1 MFLRNVHILGLLC
14 VAALLASSTLWG
26 QGVSGSASVAGVV
39 TDETGAVIP
48 GASVALINVE
58 RGSEQQVSTNE
69 VGNYAYPDITPGIYT
84 VRVSSAGFA
93 TQEVTDLEVQV
104 GQRAAVNVELAVG
117 QVTDVVTVEAAAV
130 LLETESNAIGTVVDS
145 ERVNELPLNGRNF
158 LELAL
163 LAGGTAPSEGRASFQ
178 GQIGH
183 QGRFVVIGG
192 VKAANNSYTI
202 NGIQVRGARGGELAA
217 NVSIANVDQF
227 KVQSSF
233 FMPDQG
239 PNPAMVNITTPGGG
253 NEFHGE
259 AFEFL
264 RNTKL
269 DARNFFAPGPEELK
283 RNQYGFAV
291 GGPIVRDKMWF
302 RTGYEGMR
310 ERVAFSRG
318 VFTPTQAM
326 FGGDFS
332 EDPFVIHD
340 PLTLDRDTGTR
351 QPFENQTIPKSRF
364 NSVSENLLQYYLPG
378 SSFRARPS
386 NLFVHPRNTVDND
399 QFNVRVDTQL
409 TQKQSLFS
417 QYIWSDNS
425 AVRPGAFP
433 LSGAFYPNQFAMWMA
448 QHTYTISPKLVSTI
462 RLGVSRNQAL
472 FSNEAREVGDI
483 LTPLGITGT
492 FDTRGV
498 FAQRIQGFTGFGR
511 SNGDLGNIDNNYQFD
526 PAVSYIT
533 GNHQYRFG
541 ASIRYRRTWQQNA
554 NAGAH
559 GSLIYNRV
567 FTAQLTTNA
576 AGDLVANGRNSGNAF
591 ADYLLGTPDRG
602 STRGLP
608 MLQYRHT
615 QFSPY
620 LQDTW
625 KVRRNLTLN
634 LGVSW
639 FKDTI
644 PNPRGR
650 AADYPHGFDPATGL
664 LEFAVLGQVD
674 PRVIEPDSD
683 NIAPRVGVAW
693 QLDNKT
699 VVRAGAGA
707 YFSDMQLIE
716 LQFAAVGPPFTNSV
730 DAINTGKLLPEYIPG
745 VNIFPVIPLPPIDE
759 NFARNLPAGITPF
772 TLQEEGRTPY
782 VQQWNFSIQRTL
794 SDNDLLELSYLG
806 NSGHRQQNRYDNN
819 QCRVGSDLRCD
830 RATRPYLQYR
840 AILQSDFNANS
851 SYNALVA
858 RYHHRMS
865 HGLDLRVEYT
875 FSKALYD
882 GWELGGAT
890 NNQIAT
896 NRALDKGPTSFNV
909 KHRGVISALWE
920 LPFGR
925 GRALGSDMPRG
936 LDYAVGGWTVTT
948 IGTFSN
954 GLPIFITVP
963 NRTGSP
969 FVGHRPNRTCSGVLD
984 SANLRSNLQ
993 FIDTSCFQNTER
1005 GFFGNSDRAPI
1016 SGPGLNNFAFG
1027 IQKQFPVAE
1036 SQYVQLRVEMFNA
1049 FNHAQ
1054 FRNPNGSVANRNFG
1068 LVSSARAPRIIQM
1081 GLKFVF

>member
-1 MFLRNVHILGLLC
+1 MHSLSLK
-14 VAALLASSTLWG
+14 ALLFGIVAVLTVPSIWA
-26 QGVSGSASVAGVV
+26 QGVSGSASVAGTV
-39 TDETGAVIP
+39 TDTSGAVIP
-48 GASVALINVE
+48 GASVVLLNVE
-58 RGSEQQVSTNE
+58 RGSEQEVSTNE
-69 VGNYAYPDITPGIYT
+69 AGNYAYPDITPGTYS
-84 VRVSSAGFA
+84 VRVSSDGFQ
-93 TQEVTDLEVQV
+93 TREVTDLQVQV
-104 GQRAAVNVELAVG
+104 GQRAAVNVELEVG
-117 QVTDVVTVEAAAV
+117 QVTEVVTVEAAAV

-163 LAGGTAPSEGRASFQ
+163 LAGGTAPAEGRASFA

-183 QGRFVVIGG
+183 PGRFVVIGG

-202 NGIQVRGARGGELAA
+202 NGIQVRGARGGELAV

-239 PNPAMVNITTPGGG
+239 PNPSMVNVTTVGGT
-253 NEFHGE
+253 NAFHGE

-269 DARNFFAPGPEELK
+269 DARNFFSPGPEELK
-283 RNQYGFAV
+283 RNQFGFAI
-291 GGPIVRDKMWF
+291 GGPIVKDKMWF

-310 ERVAFSRG
+310 ERVAFTRG

-332 EDPFVIHD
+332 EDPFIIHD
-340 PLTLDRDTGTR
+340 PMTLNETAGTR
-351 QPFENQTIPKSRF
+351 QPFPNQQVPRDRF

-378 SSFRARPS
+378 ASFTQRPN
-386 NLFVHPRNTVDND
+386 NLFVNPRNVVEDD
-399 QFNVRVDTQL
+399 QLNARVDMQL
-409 TQKQSLFS
+409 TDRQSLFT
-417 QYIWSDNS
+417 QYMWSDNS
-425 AVRPGAFP
+425 AVRPGSFP
-433 LSGAFYPNQFAMWMA
+433 LSGAFYPNQFWMWMA
-448 QHTYTISPKLVSTI
+448 QHTYTISPKWVSTI

-472 FSNEAREVGDI
+472 FSNEGRDVGDI

-498 FAQRIQGFTGFGR
+498 FAQRIQGFAGFGR

-526 PAVSYIT
+526 PGFSYIT

-541 ASIRYRRTWQQNA
+541 ASVRYRRTWQQNA

-567 FTAQLTTNA
+567 YTAQLSRNA
-576 AGDLVANGRNSGNAF
+576 AGNLVPAGGSGNAF

-615 QFSPY
+615 QFMPY
-620 LQDTW
+620 VQDTW

-634 LGVSW
+634 WGISW

-674 PRVIEPDSD
+674 PRVIEPDSN
-683 NIAPRVGVAW
+683 NIAPRFGIAW
-693 QLDNKT
+693 QVDDKT
-699 VVRAGAGA
+699 VLRAGGGV

-730 DAINTGKLLPEYIPG
+730 DAINTGKLIPEFIPG

-759 NFARNLPAGITPF
+759 NFASNLPAGITPF

-782 VQQWNFSIQRTL
+782 VQQWNLSLQRTL
-794 SDNDLLELSYLG
+794 GRSSMLELSYLG

-819 QCRVGSDLRCD
+819 QCQVTADLFCD
-830 RATRPYLQYR
+830 RATRPYPRYR

-851 SYNALVA
+851 SFNALVA
-858 RYHHRMS
+858 RFHRRMS
-865 HGLDLRVEYT
+865 RGVDLRVEYT
-875 FSKALYD
+875 FGKALYD

-890 NNQIAT
+890 NNQIAN

-909 KHRGVISALWE
+909 RNRLVTSLLWE

-925 GRALGSDMPRG
+925 DRAFGSGMSRAA
-936 LDYAVGGWTVTT
+936 DYVVGGWNVST
-948 IGTFSN
+948 IATFSN

-969 FVGHRPNRTCSGVLD
+969 FVGHRPNRTCSGNLSSVD
-984 SANLRSNLQ
+984 LRSNRQ
-993 FIDTSCFQNTER
+993 FIDTSCFQDTER
-1005 GFFGNSDRAPI
+1005 GFFGNSERAPI
-1016 SGPGLNNFAFG
+1016 SGPGLNNFVVG
-1027 IQKQFPVAE
+1027 IQKDLEFAE
-1036 SQYVQLRVEMFNA
+1036 SKLLEFRLEMFNA

-1068 LVSSARAPRIIQM
+1068 LVSAARQPRVVQM
-1081 GLKFVF
+1081 ALKLQF

>member
-1 MFLRNVHILGLLC
+1 MQSLSLKAVIFGIV
-14 VAALLASSTLWG
+14 ALLTVPSIWA
-26 QGVSGSASVAGVV
+26 QGVSGSASVAGTV
-39 TDETGAVIP
+39 TDTTGAVIP
-48 GASVALINVE
+48 GASVVLLNVE
-58 RGSEQQVSTNE
+58 RGSEQEVSTNE
-69 VGNYAYPDITPGIYT
+69 AGNYAYPDITPGTYS
-84 VRVSSAGFA
+84 VRVSSDGFQ
-93 TQEVTDLEVQV
+93 TREVTDLQVQV
-104 GQRAAVNVELAVG
+104 GQRAAVNVELEVG
-117 QVTDVVTVEAAAV
+117 QVTEVVTVEAAAV

-163 LAGGTAPSEGRASFQ
+163 LAGGTAPAEGRASFA

-183 QGRFVVIGG
+183 PGRFVVIGG

-202 NGIQVRGARGGELAA
+202 NGIQVRGARGGELAV

-239 PNPAMVNITTPGGG
+239 PNPSMVNVTTVGGT
-253 NEFHGE
+253 NAFHGE

-269 DARNFFAPGPEELK
+269 DARNFFSPGPEELK
-283 RNQYGFAV
+283 RNQFGFAI
-291 GGPIVRDKMWF
+291 GGPIVKDKMWF

-310 ERVAFSRG
+310 ERVAFTRG

-332 EDPFVIHD
+332 EDPFIIHD
-340 PLTLDRDTGTR
+340 PMTLNETAGTR
-351 QPFENQTIPKSRF
+351 QPFPNQQVPRDRF

-378 SSFRARPS
+378 ASFTQRPN
-386 NLFVHPRNTVDND
+386 NLFVNPRNVIEDD
-399 QFNVRVDTQL
+399 QLNARVDMQL
-409 TQKQSLFS
+409 TDRQSLFT
-417 QYIWSDNS
+417 QYMWSDNS
-425 AVRPGAFP
+425 AVRPGSFP
-433 LSGAFYPNQFAMWMA
+433 LSGAFYPNQFWMWMA
-448 QHTYTISPKLVSTI
+448 QHTYTISPKWVSTI

-472 FSNEAREVGDI
+472 FSNEGRDVGDI

-498 FAQRIQGFTGFGR
+498 FAQRIQGFAGFGR

-526 PAVSYIT
+526 PGFSYIT

-541 ASIRYRRTWQQNA
+541 ASVRYRRTWQQNA

-567 FTAQLTTNA
+567 YTAQLSRNA
-576 AGDLVANGRNSGNAF
+576 AGNLVPAGGSGNAF

-615 QFSPY
+615 QFMPY
-620 LQDTW
+620 VQDTW

-634 LGVSW
+634 WGISW

-644 PNPRGR
+644 PNPRGS

-674 PRVIEPDSD
+674 PRVIEPDSN
-683 NIAPRVGVAW
+683 NIAPRFGIAW
-693 QLDNKT
+693 QVDDKT
-699 VVRAGAGA
+699 VLRAGGGV

-730 DAINTGKLLPEYIPG
+730 DAINTGKLIPEFIPG

-759 NFARNLPAGITPF
+759 NFASNLPAGITPF

-782 VQQWNFSIQRTL
+782 VQQWNLSLQRTL
-794 SDNDLLELSYLG
+794 GRSSMLELSYLG

-819 QCRVGSDLRCD
+819 QCQVTADLFCD
-830 RATRPYLQYR
+830 RATRPYPQYR

-851 SYNALVA
+851 SFNALVA
-858 RYHHRMS
+858 RFHHRMS
-865 HGLDLRVEYT
+865 RGVDLRVEYT
-875 FSKALYD
+875 FGKALYD

-909 KHRGVISALWE
+909 RNRLVTSLLWE

-925 GRALGSDMPRG
+925 DRAFGSGMSRAA
-936 LDYAVGGWTVTT
+936 DYVVGGWNVST
-948 IGTFSN
+948 IATFSN

-969 FVGHRPNRTCSGVLD
+969 FVGHRPNRTCSGNLSSVD
-984 SANLRSNLQ
+984 LRSNRQ
-993 FIDTSCFQNTER
+993 FIDTSCFQDTER
-1005 GFFGNSDRAPI
+1005 GFFGNSERAPI
-1016 SGPGLNNFAFG
+1016 SGPGLNNFVIG
-1027 IQKQFPVAE
+1027 IQKDFELAE
-1036 SQYVQLRVEMFNA
+1036 SKLLEFRLEMFNA

-1068 LVSSARAPRIIQM
+1068 LVSAARQPRVVQM
-1081 GLKFVF
+1081 ALKLQF

>member
-1 MFLRNVHILGLLC
+1 MHSLSLK
-14 VAALLASSTLWG
+14 ALLFGIVAVLTVPSIWA
-26 QGVSGSASVAGVV
+26 QGVSGSASVAGTV
-39 TDETGAVIP
+39 TDTSGAVIP
-48 GASVALINVE
+48 GASVVLLNVE
-58 RGSEQQVSTNE
+58 RGSEQEVSTNE
-69 VGNYAYPDITPGIYT
+69 AGNYAYPDITPGTYS
-84 VRVSSAGFA
+84 VRVSSDGFQ
-93 TQEVTDLEVQV
+93 TREVTDLQVQV
-104 GQRAAVNVELAVG
+104 GQRAAVNVELEVG
-117 QVTDVVTVEAAAV
+117 QVTEVVTVEAAAV

-163 LAGGTAPSEGRASFQ
+163 LAGGTAPAEGRASFA

-183 QGRFVVIGG
+183 PGRFVVIGG

-202 NGIQVRGARGGELAA
+202 NGIQVRGARGGELAV

-239 PNPAMVNITTPGGG
+239 PNPSMVNVTTVGGT
-253 NEFHGE
+253 NAFHGE

-269 DARNFFAPGPEELK
+269 DARNFFSPGPEELK
-283 RNQYGFAV
+283 RNQFGFAI
-291 GGPIVRDKMWF
+291 GGPIVKDKMWF

-310 ERVAFSRG
+310 ERVAFTRG

-332 EDPFVIHD
+332 EDPFIIHD
-340 PLTLDRDTGTR
+340 PMTLNETAGTR
-351 QPFENQTIPKSRF
+351 QPFPNQQVPRDRF

-378 SSFRARPS
+378 ASFTQRPN
-386 NLFVHPRNTVDND
+386 NLFVNPRNVVEDD
-399 QFNVRVDTQL
+399 QLNARVDMQL
-409 TQKQSLFS
+409 TDRQSLFT
-417 QYIWSDNS
+417 QYMWSDNS
-425 AVRPGAFP
+425 AVRPGSFP
-433 LSGAFYPNQFAMWMA
+433 LSGAFYPNQFWMWMA
-448 QHTYTISPKLVSTI
+448 QHTYTISPKWVSTI

-472 FSNEAREVGDI
+472 FSNEGRDVGDI

-498 FAQRIQGFTGFGR
+498 FAQRIQGFAGFGR

-526 PAVSYIT
+526 PGFSYIT

-541 ASIRYRRTWQQNA
+541 ASVRYRRTWQQNA

-567 FTAQLTTNA
+567 YTAQLSRNA
-576 AGDLVANGRNSGNAF
+576 AGNLVPAGGSGNAF

-615 QFSPY
+615 QFMPY
-620 LQDTW
+620 VQDTW

-634 LGVSW
+634 WGISW

-644 PNPRGR
+644 PNPRGT

-674 PRVIEPDSD
+674 PRVIEPDSN
-683 NIAPRVGVAW
+683 NIAPRFGIAW
-693 QLDNKT
+693 QVDDKT
-699 VVRAGAGA
+699 VLRAGGGV

-730 DAINTGKLLPEYIPG
+730 DAINTGKLIPEFIPG

-759 NFARNLPAGITPF
+759 NFASNLPAGITPF

-782 VQQWNFSIQRTL
+782 VQQWNLSLQRTL
-794 SDNDLLELSYLG
+794 GRSSMLELSYLG

-819 QCRVGSDLRCD
+819 QCQVTADLFCD
-830 RATRPYLQYR
+830 RATRPYPRYR

-851 SYNALVA
+851 SFNALVA
-858 RYHHRMS
+858 RFHRRMS
-865 HGLDLRVEYT
+865 RGVDLRVEYT
-875 FSKALYD
+875 FGKALYD

-890 NNQIAT
+890 NNQIAN

-909 KHRGVISALWE
+909 RNRLVTSLLWE

-925 GRALGSDMPRG
+925 DRAFGSGMSRAA
-936 LDYAVGGWTVTT
+936 DYVVGGWNVST
-948 IGTFSN
+948 IATFSN

-969 FVGHRPNRTCSGVLD
+969 FVGHRPNRTCSGNLSSVD
-984 SANLRSNLQ
+984 LRSNRQ
-993 FIDTSCFQNTER
+993 FIDTSCFQDTER
-1005 GFFGNSDRAPI
+1005 GFFGNSERAPI
-1016 SGPGLNNFAFG
+1016 SGPGLNNFVVG
-1027 IQKQFPVAE
+1027 IQKDFKFAE
-1036 SQYVQLRVEMFNA
+1036 SKLLEFRLEMFNA

-1068 LVSSARAPRIIQM
+1068 LVSAARQPRVVQM
-1081 GLKFVF
+1081 ALKLQF

>member
-1 MFLRNVHILGLLC
+1 MTSRSYSTALAIA
-14 VAALLASSTLWG
+14 AALLVATSALG
-26 QGVSGSASVAGVV
+26 QGVSGSASVSGTV
-39 TDETGAVIP
+39 TDATGGVIP
-48 GASVALINVE
+48 GADVILISPD
-58 RGSEQQVSTNE
+58 RGSEQQVSSNE
-69 VGNYAYPDITPGIYT
+69 SGNYTYPDVTPGVYS
-84 VRVSSAGFA
+84 VRVSADGFA
-93 TQEVTDLEVQV
+93 TKEVTDLQVQV
-104 GQRAAVNVELAVG
+104 GQRAVVNLALDIG
-117 QVTDVVTVEAAAV
+117 QITEVVTVEAAAV

-158 LELAL
+158 LQLAL
-163 LAGGTAPSEGRASFQ
+163 LSGGTAPAEGRASFA

-183 QGRFVVIGG
+183 PGRFVVVGG

-202 NGIQVRGARGGELAA
+202 NGIQVRGARGGELAV
-217 NVSIANVDQF
+217 NVSVANVDQF

-239 PNPAMVNITTPGGG
+239 PNPSMVNLTTRGGT

-259 AFEFL
+259 LFEFV
-264 RNTKL
+264 RNTSL
-269 DARNFFAPGPEELK
+269 DARSFFAPGPEELK
-283 RNQYGFAV
+283 RNQFGFAV
-291 GGPIVRDKMWF
+291 GGPVVRNKVWF
-302 RTGYEGMR
+302 RGGYEGMR

-340 PLTLDRDTGTR
+340 PYTLDREAGSRD
-351 QPFENQTIPKSRF
+351 PFPNQTVPMSRF

-378 SSFRARPS
+378 SSFHERPN
-386 NLFVHPRNTVDND
+386 NLFVHPRNTVDDN
-399 QFNVRVDTQL
+399 QFNIRIDTQL
-409 TQKQSLFS
+409 TPKQSLFS
-417 QYIWSDNS
+417 QYIRSDNA

-433 LSGAFYPNQFAMWMA
+433 LSGAFYPNEFAMWMI
-448 QHTYTISPKLVSTI
+448 QHTYTISPKWISTL
-462 RLGVSRNQAL
+462 RLGISRNQAL

-498 FAQRIQGFTGFGR
+498 FSQGIQGFTGFGR
-511 SNGDLGNIDNNYQFD
+511 SNGDLGNIDNNYQLD
-526 PAVSYIT
+526 PGMTYVS
-533 GNHQYRFG
+533 GNHQFRFG

-559 GSLIYNRV
+559 GGLRYNRV
-567 FTAQLTTNA
+567 YSAQLATNA
-576 AGDLVANGRNSGNAF
+576 AGNLTPDGRSGNAF

-608 MLQYRHT
+608 MLPYRHT
-615 QFSPY
+615 QFMPY
-620 LQDTW
+620 VQDTW

-634 LGVSW
+634 WGLSW

-644 PNPRGR
+644 PNPQGR
-650 AADYPHGFDPATGL
+650 AADFPHGFDPATGL

-683 NIAPRVGVAW
+683 NFAPRLGLAW
-693 QLDNKT
+693 QLDDKT
-699 VVRAGAGA
+699 VIRAGAGA

-716 LQFAAVGPPFTNSV
+716 LQFSAVGPPFTNSV
-730 DAINTGKLLPEYIPG
+730 DAINTGKLIPEFIPG
-745 VNIFPVIPLPPIDE
+745 VNIFPVVPLPPIDE
-759 NFARNLPAGITPF
+759 NFAQNLPSGITPF

-782 VQQWNFSIQRTL
+782 VQQWNLSVQRTL
-794 SDNDLLELSYLG
+794 GDNDLLELSYLG

-819 QCRVGSDLRCD
+819 QCRVGPDLRCD
-830 RATRPYLQYR
+830 RATRPYLRYN

-851 SYNALVA
+851 SYNALIA

-865 HGLDLRVEYT
+865 GGLDFRVEYT
-875 FSKALYD
+875 FGKALYD

-909 KHRGVISALWE
+909 KHRGVVSAIWE
-920 LPFGR
+920 LPLGR
-925 GRALGSDMPRG
+925 GRRFGSGMGKAAD
-936 LDYAVGGWTVTT
+936 AVVGGWNVTT
-948 IGTFSN
+948 IATFSN
-954 GLPIFITVP
+954 GLPILITVP

-969 FVGHRPNRTCSGVLD
+969 FVGHRPNRTCSG
-984 SANLRSNLQ
+984 NLSSVDLRRDRL
-993 FIDTSCFQNTER
+993 FIDRSCFQNTER

-1016 SGPGLNNFAFG
+1016 SGPGLNQFDIG
-1027 IQKQFPVAE
+1027 IQKQVALGE
-1036 SQYVQLRVEMFNA
+1036 ARFVQFRVEMFNA

-1054 FRNPNGSVANRNFG
+1054 FLNPNGNVANRNFG
-1068 LVSSARAPRIIQM
+1068 LVGGTRRPRLVQL
-1081 GLKFVF
+1081 GVKLVF

>member
-1 MFLRNVHILGLLC
+1 MHLKNLAGVIFAIL
-14 VAALLASSTLWG
+14 AAVTVPSIWA
-26 QGVSGSASVAGVV
+26 QGVSGSASVAGTV
-39 TDETGAVIP
+39 TDTTGAVIP
-48 GASVALINVE
+48 GASVVLLNVE
-58 RGSEQQVSTNE
+58 RGSEQEVSTNE
-69 VGNYAYPDITPGIYT
+69 AGNYAYPDITPGTYT
-84 VRVSSAGFA
+84 VRVSSEGFQ
-93 TQEVTDLEVQV
+93 TREVTDLQVQV
-104 GQRAAVNVELAVG
+104 GQRAAVNVELEVG
-117 QVTDVVTVEAAAV
+117 QVTEVVTVEAAAV

-163 LAGGTAPSEGRASFQ
+163 LAGGTAPAEGRASFA

-183 QGRFVVIGG
+183 PGRFVVVGG

-202 NGIQVRGARGGELAA
+202 NGIQVRGARGGELAV

-239 PNPAMVNITTPGGG
+239 PNPSMVNVTTVGGT
-253 NEFHGE
+253 NAFHGE

-269 DARNFFAPGPEELK
+269 DARNFFSPGPEELK
-283 RNQYGFAV
+283 RNQFGFAI
-291 GGPIVRDKMWF
+291 GGPIVKDKMWF

-310 ERVAFSRG
+310 ERVAFTRG

-332 EDPFVIHD
+332 EDPFIIHD
-340 PLTLDRDTGTR
+340 PMTLNEDAGTR
-351 QPFENQTIPKSRF
+351 QPFPNQQVPRDRF
-364 NSVSENLLQYYLPG
+364 NTVSENLLQYYRPG
-378 SSFRARPS
+378 SSFTQRPN
-386 NLFVHPRNTVDND
+386 NLFVNPRNVVEDD
-399 QFNVRVDTQL
+399 QLNARVDMQL
-409 TQKQSLFS
+409 TDKQSLFT
-417 QYIWSDNS
+417 QYMWSDNS
-425 AVRPGAFP
+425 AVRPGSFP
-433 LSGAFYPNQFAMWMA
+433 LSGAFYPNQFWMWMA
-448 QHTYTISPKLVSTI
+448 QHTYTISPKWVSTI

-498 FAQRIQGFTGFGR
+498 FAQRIQGFAGFGR

-526 PAVSYIT
+526 PGFSYIT

-541 ASIRYRRTWQQNA
+541 ASVRYRRTWQQNA

-567 FTAQLTTNA
+567 YTAQLTRNA
-576 AGDLVANGRNSGNAF
+576 AGNLVPAGGSGNAF

-615 QFSPY
+615 QFMPY
-620 LQDTW
+620 VQDTW

-634 LGVSW
+634 WGISW

-644 PNPRGR
+644 PNPRGS

-683 NIAPRVGVAW
+683 NIAPRVGIAW

-699 VVRAGAGA
+699 VLRAGAGV

-716 LQFAAVGPPFTNSV
+716 LQFSAVGPPFTNSV
-730 DAINTGKLLPEYIPG
+730 DAINTGKLIPEFIPG

-759 NFARNLPAGITPF
+759 NFASNLPSGITPF

-782 VQQWNFSIQRTL
+782 VQQWNLSLQRTL
-794 SDNDLLELSYLG
+794 GRSSMLELSYLG

-819 QCRVGSDLRCD
+819 QCQVTADLFCD
-830 RATRPYLQYR
+830 RATRPYPRYR

-858 RYHHRMS
+858 RFHHRMS
-865 HGLDLRVEYT
+865 RGVDLRVEYT
-875 FSKALYD
+875 FGKALYD

-890 NNQIAT
+890 NNQIAN

-909 KHRGVISALWE
+909 KNRIVTSLLWE
-920 LPFGR
+920 LPVGRDRAFGS
-925 GRALGSDMPRG
+925 GMSRAA
-936 LDYAVGGWTVTT
+936 DYVVGGWNVST
-948 IGTFSN
+948 IATFSN

-969 FVGHRPNRTCSGVLD
+969 FVGHRPNRTCSGNLSSVD
-984 SANLRSNLQ
+984 LRSNRQ
-993 FIDTSCFQNTER
+993 FIDTSCFQDTER
-1005 GFFGNSDRAPI
+1005 GFFGNSERAPI
-1016 SGPGLNNFAFG
+1016 SGPGLNNFVIG
-1027 IQKQFPVAE
+1027 IQKDFVFAE
-1036 SQYVQLRVEMFNA
+1036 SKLLEFRLEMFNA

-1068 LVSSARAPRIIQM
+1068 LVSAARQPRVVQM
-1081 GLKFVF
+1081 ALKLQF

>member
-1 MFLRNVHILGLLC
+1 MLTVPSIW
-14 VAALLASSTLWG
+14 A
-26 QGVSGSASVAGVV
+26 QGVSGSASVAGTV
-39 TDETGAVIP
+39 TDTTGAVIP
-48 GASVALINVE
+48 GASVVLLNVE
-58 RGSEQQVSTNE
+58 RGSEQEVSTNE
-69 VGNYAYPDITPGIYT
+69 AGNYAYPDITPGTYS
-84 VRVSSAGFA
+84 VRVSSDGFQ
-93 TQEVTDLEVQV
+93 TREVTDLQVQV
-104 GQRAAVNVELAVG
+104 GQRAAVNVELEVG
-117 QVTDVVTVEAAAV
+117 QVTEVVTVEAAAV

-163 LAGGTAPSEGRASFQ
+163 LAGGTAPAEGRASFA

-183 QGRFVVIGG
+183 PGRFVVIGG

-202 NGIQVRGARGGELAA
+202 NGIQVRGARGGELAV

-239 PNPAMVNITTPGGG
+239 PNPSMVNVTTVGGT
-253 NEFHGE
+253 NAFHGE

-269 DARNFFAPGPEELK
+269 DARNFFSPGPEELK
-283 RNQYGFAV
+283 RNQFGFAI
-291 GGPIVRDKMWF
+291 GGPIVKDKMWF

-310 ERVAFSRG
+310 ERVAFTRG

-332 EDPFVIHD
+332 EDPFIIHD
-340 PLTLDRDTGTR
+340 PMTLNETAGTR
-351 QPFENQTIPKSRF
+351 QPFPNQQVPRDRF

-378 SSFRARPS
+378 ASFTQRPN
-386 NLFVHPRNTVDND
+386 NLFVNPRNVIEDD
-399 QFNVRVDTQL
+399 QLNARVDMQL
-409 TQKQSLFS
+409 TDRQSLFT
-417 QYIWSDNS
+417 QYMWSDNS
-425 AVRPGAFP
+425 AVRPGSFP
-433 LSGAFYPNQFAMWMA
+433 LSGAFYPNQFWMWMA
-448 QHTYTISPKLVSTI
+448 QHTYTISPKWVSTI

-472 FSNEAREVGDI
+472 FSNEGRDVGDI

-498 FAQRIQGFTGFGR
+498 FAQRIQGFAGFGR

-526 PAVSYIT
+526 PGFSYIT

-541 ASIRYRRTWQQNA
+541 ASVRYRRTWQQNA

-567 FTAQLTTNA
+567 YTAQLSRNA
-576 AGDLVANGRNSGNAF
+576 AGNLVPAGGSGNAF

-615 QFSPY
+615 QFMPY
-620 LQDTW
+620 VQDTW

-634 LGVSW
+634 WGISW

-644 PNPRGR
+644 PNPRGS

-674 PRVIEPDSD
+674 PRVIEPDSN
-683 NIAPRVGVAW
+683 NIAPRFGIAW
-693 QLDNKT
+693 QVDDKT
-699 VVRAGAGA
+699 VLRAGGGV

-730 DAINTGKLLPEYIPG
+730 DAINTGKLIPEFIPG

-759 NFARNLPAGITPF
+759 NFASNLPAGITPF

-782 VQQWNFSIQRTL
+782 VQQWNLSLQRTL
-794 SDNDLLELSYLG
+794 GRSSMLELSYLG

-819 QCRVGSDLRCD
+819 QCQVTADLFCD
-830 RATRPYLQYR
+830 RATRPYPQYR

-851 SYNALVA
+851 SFNALVA
-858 RYHHRMS
+858 RFHHRMS
-865 HGLDLRVEYT
+865 RGVDLRVEYT
-875 FSKALYD
+875 FGKALYD

-909 KHRGVISALWE
+909 RNRLVTSLLWE

-925 GRALGSDMPRG
+925 DRAFGSGMSRAA
-936 LDYAVGGWTVTT
+936 DYVVSGWNVST
-948 IGTFSN
+948 IATFSN

-969 FVGHRPNRTCSGVLD
+969 FVGHRPNRTCSGNLSSVD
-984 SANLRSNLQ
+984 LRSNRQ
-993 FIDTSCFQNTER
+993 FIDTSCFQDTER
-1005 GFFGNSDRAPI
+1005 GFFGNSERAPI
-1016 SGPGLNNFAFG
+1016 SGPGLNNFVIG
-1027 IQKQFPVAE
+1027 IQKDFELAE
-1036 SQYVQLRVEMFNA
+1036 SKLLEFRLEMFNA

-1068 LVSSARAPRIIQM
+1068 LVSAARQPRVVQM
-1081 GLKFVF
+1081 ALKLQF

>member
-1 MFLRNVHILGLLC
+1 MQSLSLKAVIFGIV
-14 VAALLASSTLWG
+14 ALLTVPSIWA
-26 QGVSGSASVAGVV
+26 QGVSGSASVAGTV
-39 TDETGAVIP
+39 TDTTGAVIP
-48 GASVALINVE
+48 GASVVLLNVE
-58 RGSEQQVSTNE
+58 RGSEHEVSTNE
-69 VGNYAYPDITPGIYT
+69 AGNYAYPDITPGTYS
-84 VRVSSAGFA
+84 VRVSSDGFQ
-93 TQEVTDLEVQV
+93 TREVTDLQVQV
-104 GQRAAVNVELAVG
+104 GQRAAVNVELEVG
-117 QVTDVVTVEAAAV
+117 QVTEVVTVEAAAV

-163 LAGGTAPSEGRASFQ
+163 LAGGTAPAEGRASFA

-183 QGRFVVIGG
+183 PGRFVVIGG

-202 NGIQVRGARGGELAA
+202 NGIQVRGARGGELAV

-239 PNPAMVNITTPGGG
+239 PNPSMVNVTTVGGT
-253 NEFHGE
+253 NAFHGE

-269 DARNFFAPGPEELK
+269 DARNFFSPGPEELK
-283 RNQYGFAV
+283 RNQFGFAI
-291 GGPIVRDKMWF
+291 GGPIVKDKMWF

-310 ERVAFSRG
+310 ERVAFTRG

-332 EDPFVIHD
+332 EDPFIIHD
-340 PLTLDRDTGTR
+340 PMTLNETAGTR
-351 QPFENQTIPKSRF
+351 QPFPNQQVPRDRF

-378 SSFRARPS
+378 ASFTQRPN
-386 NLFVHPRNTVDND
+386 NLFVNPRNVIEDD
-399 QFNVRVDTQL
+399 QLNARVDMQL
-409 TQKQSLFS
+409 TDRQSLFT
-417 QYIWSDNS
+417 QYMWSDNS
-425 AVRPGAFP
+425 AVRPGSFP
-433 LSGAFYPNQFAMWMA
+433 LSGAFYPNQFWMWMA
-448 QHTYTISPKLVSTI
+448 QHTYTISPKWVSTI

-472 FSNEAREVGDI
+472 FSNEGRDVGDI

-498 FAQRIQGFTGFGR
+498 FAQRIQGFAGFGR

-526 PAVSYIT
+526 PGFSYIT

-541 ASIRYRRTWQQNA
+541 ASVRYRRTWQQNA

-567 FTAQLTTNA
+567 YTAQLSRNA
-576 AGDLVANGRNSGNAF
+576 AGNLVPAGGSGNAF

-615 QFSPY
+615 QFMPY
-620 LQDTW
+620 VQDTW

-634 LGVSW
+634 WGISW

-644 PNPRGR
+644 PNPRGS

-674 PRVIEPDSD
+674 PRVIEPDSN
-683 NIAPRVGVAW
+683 NIAPRFGIAW
-693 QLDNKT
+693 QVDDKT
-699 VVRAGAGA
+699 VLRAGGGV

-730 DAINTGKLLPEYIPG
+730 DAINTGKLIPEFIPG

-759 NFARNLPAGITPF
+759 NFASNLPAGITPF

-782 VQQWNFSIQRTL
+782 VQQWNLSLQRTL
-794 SDNDLLELSYLG
+794 GRSSMLELSYLG

-819 QCRVGSDLRCD
+819 QCQVTADLFCD
-830 RATRPYLQYR
+830 RATRPYPQYR

-851 SYNALVA
+851 SFNALVA
-858 RYHHRMS
+858 RFHHRMS
-865 HGLDLRVEYT
+865 RGVDLRVEYT
-875 FSKALYD
+875 FGKALYD

-909 KHRGVISALWE
+909 RNRLVTSLLWE

-925 GRALGSDMPRG
+925 DRAFGSGMSRAA
-936 LDYAVGGWTVTT
+936 DYVVGGWNVST
-948 IGTFSN
+948 IATFSN

-969 FVGHRPNRTCSGVLD
+969 FVGHRPNRTCSGNLSSVD
-984 SANLRSNLQ
+984 LRSNRQ
-993 FIDTSCFQNTER
+993 FIDTSCFQDTER
-1005 GFFGNSDRAPI
+1005 GFFGNSERAPI
-1016 SGPGLNNFAFG
+1016 SGPGLNNFVIG
-1027 IQKQFPVAE
+1027 IQKDFELAE
-1036 SQYVQLRVEMFNA
+1036 SKLLEFRLEMFNA

-1068 LVSSARAPRIIQM
+1068 LVSAARQPRVVQM
-1081 GLKFVF
+1081 ALKLQF

>member
-1 MFLRNVHILGLLC
+1 MHSLSLK
-14 VAALLASSTLWG
+14 ALLLGIVAVLTVPSIWA
-26 QGVSGSASVAGVV
+26 QGVSGSASVAGTV
-39 TDETGAVIP
+39 TDTTGAVIP
-48 GASVALINVE
+48 GASVVLLNVE
-58 RGSEQQVSTNE
+58 RGSEQEVSTNE
-69 VGNYAYPDITPGIYT
+69 AGNYAYPDITPGTYS
-84 VRVSSAGFA
+84 VRVSSDGFQ
-93 TQEVTDLEVQV
+93 TREVTDLQVQV
-104 GQRAAVNVELAVG
+104 GQRAAVNVELEVG
-117 QVTDVVTVEAAAV
+117 QVTEVVTVEAAAV

-163 LAGGTAPSEGRASFQ
+163 LAGGTAPAEGRASFA

-183 QGRFVVIGG
+183 PGRFVVIGG

-202 NGIQVRGARGGELAA
+202 NGIQVRGARGGELAV

-239 PNPAMVNITTPGGG
+239 PNPSMVNVTTVGGT
-253 NEFHGE
+253 NAFHGE

-269 DARNFFAPGPEELK
+269 DARNFFSPGPEELK
-283 RNQYGFAV
+283 RNQFGFAI
-291 GGPIVRDKMWF
+291 GGPIVKDKMWF

-310 ERVAFSRG
+310 ERVAFTRG

-332 EDPFVIHD
+332 EDPFIIHD
-340 PLTLDRDTGTR
+340 PMTLNETAGTR
-351 QPFENQTIPKSRF
+351 QPFPNQKVPRDRF

-378 SSFRARPS
+378 ASFTQRPN
-386 NLFVHPRNTVDND
+386 NLFVNPRNVVEDD
-399 QFNVRVDTQL
+399 QLNARVDMQL
-409 TQKQSLFS
+409 TDRQSLFT
-417 QYIWSDNS
+417 QYMWSDNS
-425 AVRPGAFP
+425 AVRPGSFP
-433 LSGAFYPNQFAMWMA
+433 LSGAFYPNQFWMWMA
-448 QHTYTISPKLVSTI
+448 QHTYTISPKWVSTI

-472 FSNEAREVGDI
+472 FSNEGRDVGDI

-498 FAQRIQGFTGFGR
+498 FAQRIQGFAGFGR

-526 PAVSYIT
+526 PGFSYIT

-541 ASIRYRRTWQQNA
+541 ASVRYRRTWQQNA

-567 FTAQLTTNA
+567 YTAQLSRNA
-576 AGDLVANGRNSGNAF
+576 AGNLVPAGGSGNAF

-615 QFSPY
+615 QFMPY
-620 LQDTW
+620 VQDTW

-634 LGVSW
+634 WGISW

-644 PNPRGR
+644 PNPRGS

-674 PRVIEPDSD
+674 PRVIEPDSN
-683 NIAPRVGVAW
+683 NIAPRFGIAW
-693 QLDNKT
+693 QVDDKT
-699 VVRAGAGA
+699 VLRAGGGV

-730 DAINTGKLLPEYIPG
+730 DAINTGKLIPEFIPG

-759 NFARNLPAGITPF
+759 NFASNLPAGITPF

-782 VQQWNFSIQRTL
+782 VQQWNLSLQRTL
-794 SDNDLLELSYLG
+794 GRSSMLELSYLG

-819 QCRVGSDLRCD
+819 QCQVTADLFCD
-830 RATRPYLQYR
+830 RATRPYPRYR

-851 SYNALVA
+851 SFNALVA
-858 RYHHRMS
+858 RFHHRMS
-865 HGLDLRVEYT
+865 RGVDLRVEYT
-875 FSKALYD
+875 FGKALYD

-890 NNQIAT
+890 NNQIAN

-909 KHRGVISALWE
+909 RNRLVTSLLWE

-925 GRALGSDMPRG
+925 DRAFGSGMSRAA
-936 LDYAVGGWTVTT
+936 DYVVGGWNVST
-948 IGTFSN
+948 IATFSN

-969 FVGHRPNRTCSGVLD
+969 FVGHRPNRTCSGNLSSVD
-984 SANLRSNLQ
+984 LRSNRQ
-993 FIDTSCFQNTER
+993 FIDTSCFQDTER
-1005 GFFGNSDRAPI
+1005 GFFGNSERAPI
-1016 SGPGLNNFAFG
+1016 SGPGLNNFVIG
-1027 IQKQFPVAE
+1027 IQKDFELAE
-1036 SQYVQLRVEMFNA
+1036 SKLLEFRLEMFNA

-1068 LVSSARAPRIIQM
+1068 LVSAARQPRVVQM
-1081 GLKFVF
+1081 ALKLQF

>member
-1 MFLRNVHILGLLC
+1 MHSLSLK
-14 VAALLASSTLWG
+14 ALLFGIVAVLTVPSIWA
-26 QGVSGSASVAGVV
+26 QGVSGSASVAGTV
-39 TDETGAVIP
+39 TDTTGAVIP
-48 GASVALINVE
+48 GASVVLLNVE
-58 RGSEQQVSTNE
+58 RGSEQEVSTNE
-69 VGNYAYPDITPGIYT
+69 AGNYAYPDITPGTYS
-84 VRVSSAGFA
+84 VRVSSDGFQ
-93 TQEVTDLEVQV
+93 TREVTDLQVQV
-104 GQRAAVNVELAVG
+104 GQRAAVNVELEVG
-117 QVTDVVTVEAAAV
+117 QVTEVVTVEAAAV

-163 LAGGTAPSEGRASFQ
+163 LAGGTAPAEGRASFA

-183 QGRFVVIGG
+183 PGRFVVIGG

-202 NGIQVRGARGGELAA
+202 NGIQVRGARGGELAV

-239 PNPAMVNITTPGGG
+239 PNPSMVNVTTVGGT
-253 NEFHGE
+253 NAFHGE

-269 DARNFFAPGPEELK
+269 DARNFFSPGPEELK
-283 RNQYGFAV
+283 RNQFGFAI
-291 GGPIVRDKMWF
+291 GGPIVKDKMWF

-310 ERVAFSRG
+310 ERVAFTRG

-332 EDPFVIHD
+332 EDPFIIHD
-340 PLTLDRDTGTR
+340 PMTLNETAGTR
-351 QPFENQTIPKSRF
+351 QPFPNQQVPRDRF

-378 SSFRARPS
+378 ASFTQRPN
-386 NLFVHPRNTVDND
+386 NLFVNPRNVVEDD
-399 QFNVRVDTQL
+399 QLNARVDMQL
-409 TQKQSLFS
+409 TDRQSLFT
-417 QYIWSDNS
+417 QYMWSDNS
-425 AVRPGAFP
+425 AVRPGSFP
-433 LSGAFYPNQFAMWMA
+433 LSGAFYPNQFWMWMA
-448 QHTYTISPKLVSTI
+448 QHTYTISPKWVSTI

-472 FSNEAREVGDI
+472 FSNEGRDVGDI

-498 FAQRIQGFTGFGR
+498 FAQRIQGFAGFGR

-526 PAVSYIT
+526 PGFSYIT

-541 ASIRYRRTWQQNA
+541 ASVRYRRTWQQNA

-567 FTAQLTTNA
+567 YTAQLSRNA
-576 AGDLVANGRNSGNAF
+576 AGNLVPAGGSGNAF

-615 QFSPY
+615 QFMPY
-620 LQDTW
+620 VQDTW

-634 LGVSW
+634 WGISW

-644 PNPRGR
+644 PNPRGT

-674 PRVIEPDSD
+674 PRVIEPDSN
-683 NIAPRVGVAW
+683 NIAPRFGIAW
-693 QLDNKT
+693 QVDDKT
-699 VVRAGAGA
+699 VLRAGGGV

-730 DAINTGKLLPEYIPG
+730 DAINTGKLIPEFIPG

-759 NFARNLPAGITPF
+759 NFASNLPAGITPF

-782 VQQWNFSIQRTL
+782 VQQWNLSLQRTL
-794 SDNDLLELSYLG
+794 GRSSMLELSYLG

-819 QCRVGSDLRCD
+819 QCQVTADLFCD
-830 RATRPYLQYR
+830 RATRPYPRYR

-851 SYNALVA
+851 SFNALVA
-858 RYHHRMS
+858 RFHRRMS
-865 HGLDLRVEYT
+865 RGVDLRVEYT
-875 FSKALYD
+875 FGKALYD

-890 NNQIAT
+890 NNQIAN

-909 KHRGVISALWE
+909 RNRLVTSLLWE

-925 GRALGSDMPRG
+925 DRAFGSGMSRAA
-936 LDYAVGGWTVTT
+936 DYVVGGWNVST
-948 IGTFSN
+948 IATFSN

-969 FVGHRPNRTCSGVLD
+969 FVGHRPNRTCSGNLSSVD
-984 SANLRSNLQ
+984 LRSNRQ
-993 FIDTSCFQNTER
+993 FIDTSCFQDTER
-1005 GFFGNSDRAPI
+1005 GFFGNSERAPI
-1016 SGPGLNNFAFG
+1016 SGPGLNNFVVG
-1027 IQKQFPVAE
+1027 IQKDFEFAE
-1036 SQYVQLRVEMFNA
+1036 SKLLEFRLEMFNA

-1068 LVSSARAPRIIQM
+1068 LVSAARQPRVVQM
-1081 GLKFVF
+1081 ALKLQF

>member
-1 MFLRNVHILGLLC
+1 MNFKNLAGVIFAILIA
-14 VAALLASSTLWG
+14 VTVPSIWA
-26 QGVSGSASVAGVV
+26 QGVSGSASVAGTV
-39 TDETGAVIP
+39 TDTTGAVIP
-48 GASVALINVE
+48 GASVVLLNVE
-58 RGSEQQVSTNE
+58 RGSEQEVSTNE
-69 VGNYAYPDITPGIYT
+69 AGNYAYPDITPGTYT
-84 VRVSSAGFA
+84 VRVSSEGFQ
-93 TQEVTDLEVQV
+93 TREVTDLQVQV
-104 GQRAAVNVELAVG
+104 GQRAAVNVELEVG
-117 QVTDVVTVEAAAV
+117 QVTEVVTVEAAAV

-163 LAGGTAPSEGRASFQ
+163 LAGGTAPAEGRASFA

-183 QGRFVVIGG
+183 PGRFVVVGG

-202 NGIQVRGARGGELAA
+202 NGIQVRGARGGELAV

-239 PNPAMVNITTPGGG
+239 PNPSMVNVTTVGGT
-253 NEFHGE
+253 NAFHGE

-269 DARNFFAPGPEELK
+269 DARNFFSPGPEELK
-283 RNQYGFAV
+283 RNQFGFAI
-291 GGPIVRDKMWF
+291 GGPIVKDKMWF

-310 ERVAFSRG
+310 ERVAFTRG

-332 EDPFVIHD
+332 EDPFTIHD
-340 PLTLDRDTGTR
+340 PMTLNETAGTR
-351 QPFENQTIPKSRF
+351 QPFPNQQVPRDRF
-364 NSVSENLLQYYLPG
+364 NTVSENLLQYYLPG
-378 SSFRARPS
+378 SSFTQRPN
-386 NLFVHPRNTVDND
+386 NLFVNPRNVIEDD
-399 QFNVRVDTQL
+399 QLNARVDMQL
-409 TQKQSLFS
+409 TDKQSLFT
-417 QYIWSDNS
+417 QYMWSDNS
-425 AVRPGAFP
+425 AVRPGSFP
-433 LSGAFYPNQFAMWMA
+433 LSGAFYPNQFWMWMA
-448 QHTYTISPKLVSTI
+448 QHTYTISPKWVSTI

-472 FSNEAREVGDI
+472 FSNEARDVGDI

-498 FAQRIQGFTGFGR
+498 FAQRIQGFAGFGR

-526 PAVSYIT
+526 PGFSYIT

-541 ASIRYRRTWQQNA
+541 ASVRYRRTWQQNA

-567 FTAQLTTNA
+567 YTAQLTRNA
-576 AGDLVANGRNSGNAF
+576 AGNLVPAGGSGNAF

-615 QFSPY
+615 QFMPY
-620 LQDTW
+620 VQDTW

-634 LGVSW
+634 WGISW

-644 PNPRGR
+644 PNPRGS

-683 NIAPRVGVAW
+683 NIAPRVGIAW

-699 VVRAGAGA
+699 VLRAGAGV

-716 LQFAAVGPPFTNSV
+716 LQFSAVGPPFTNSV
-730 DAINTGKLLPEYIPG
+730 DAINTGKLVPEFIPG

-759 NFARNLPAGITPF
+759 NFASNLPSGITPF

-782 VQQWNFSIQRTL
+782 VQQWNLSLQRTL
-794 SDNDLLELSYLG
+794 GRSSMLELSYLG

-819 QCRVGSDLRCD
+819 QCQVTADLFCD
-830 RATRPYLQYR
+830 RATRPYPRYR

-858 RYHHRMS
+858 RFHHRMS
-865 HGLDLRVEYT
+865 RGVDLRVEYT
-875 FSKALYD
+875 FGKALYD

-890 NNQIAT
+890 NNQIAN

-909 KHRGVISALWE
+909 RNRIVTSLLWE
-920 LPFGR
+920 LPVGRDRAFGS
-925 GRALGSDMPRG
+925 GMSRAA
-936 LDYAVGGWTVTT
+936 DYVVGGWNVST
-948 IGTFSN
+948 IATFSN

-969 FVGHRPNRTCSGVLD
+969 FVGHRPNRTCSGNLSSVD
-984 SANLRSNLQ
+984 LRSNRQ
-993 FIDTSCFQNTER
+993 FIDTSCFQDTER
-1005 GFFGNSDRAPI
+1005 GFFGNSERAPI
-1016 SGPGLNNFAFG
+1016 SGPGLNNFVIG
-1027 IQKQFPVAE
+1027 IQKDFMFTE
-1036 SQYVQLRVEMFNA
+1036 SKLLEFRLEMFNA

-1068 LVSSARAPRIIQM
+1068 LVSAARQPRVVQM
-1081 GLKFVF
+1081 ALKLQF

>member
-1 MFLRNVHILGLLC
+1 MHFKNLAGLIFAIL
-14 VAALLASSTLWG
+14 AAVTVPSIWA
-26 QGVSGSASVAGVV
+26 QGVSGSASVAGTV
-39 TDETGAVIP
+39 TDTTGAVIP
-48 GASVALINVE
+48 GASVVLLNVE
-58 RGSEQQVSTNE
+58 RGSEQEVSTNE
-69 VGNYAYPDITPGIYT
+69 AGNYAYPDITPGTYT
-84 VRVSSAGFA
+84 VRVSSEGFQ
-93 TQEVTDLEVQV
+93 TREVTDLQVQV
-104 GQRAAVNVELAVG
+104 GQRAAVNVELEVG
-117 QVTDVVTVEAAAV
+117 QVTEVVTVEAAAV

-163 LAGGTAPSEGRASFQ
+163 LAGGTAPAEGRASFA

-183 QGRFVVIGG
+183 PGRFVVVGG

-202 NGIQVRGARGGELAA
+202 NGIQVRGARGGELAV

-239 PNPAMVNITTPGGG
+239 PNPSMVNVTTVGGT
-253 NEFHGE
+253 NAFHGE

-269 DARNFFAPGPEELK
+269 DARNFFSPGPEELK
-283 RNQYGFAV
+283 RNQFGFAI
-291 GGPIVRDKMWF
+291 GGPIVKDKMWF

-310 ERVAFSRG
+310 ERVAFTRG

-332 EDPFVIHD
+332 EDPFIIHD
-340 PLTLDRDTGTR
+340 PMTLNEDAGTR
-351 QPFENQTIPKSRF
+351 QPFPNQQVPRDRF
-364 NSVSENLLQYYLPG
+364 NTVSENLLQYYVPG
-378 SSFRARPS
+378 SSFTQRPN
-386 NLFVHPRNTVDND
+386 NLFVNPRNVIEDD
-399 QFNVRVDTQL
+399 QLNARVDMQL
-409 TQKQSLFS
+409 TDKQSLFT
-417 QYIWSDNS
+417 QYMWSDNS
-425 AVRPGAFP
+425 AVRPGSFP
-433 LSGAFYPNQFAMWMA
+433 LSGAFYPNQFWMWMA
-448 QHTYTISPKLVSTI
+448 QHTYTISPKWVSTI

-498 FAQRIQGFTGFGR
+498 FAQRIQGFAGFGR

-526 PAVSYIT
+526 PGFSYIT

-541 ASIRYRRTWQQNA
+541 ASVRYRRTWQQNA

-567 FTAQLTTNA
+567 YTAQLTRNA
-576 AGDLVANGRNSGNAF
+576 AGNLVPAGGSGNAF

-615 QFSPY
+615 QFMPY
-620 LQDTW
+620 VQDTW

-634 LGVSW
+634 WGISW

-644 PNPRGR
+644 PNPRGS

-683 NIAPRVGVAW
+683 NIAPRVGIAW

-699 VVRAGAGA
+699 VLRAGAGV

-716 LQFAAVGPPFTNSV
+716 LQFSAVGPPFTNSV
-730 DAINTGKLLPEYIPG
+730 DAINTGKLIPEFIPG

-759 NFARNLPAGITPF
+759 NFASNLPSGITPF

-782 VQQWNFSIQRTL
+782 VQQWNLSLQRTL
-794 SDNDLLELSYLG
+794 GRSSMLELSYLG

-819 QCRVGSDLRCD
+819 QCQVTADLFCD
-830 RATRPYLQYR
+830 RATRPYPRYR

-858 RYHHRMS
+858 RFHHRMS
-865 HGLDLRVEYT
+865 RGVDLRVEYT
-875 FSKALYD
+875 FGKALYD

-890 NNQIAT
+890 NNQIAN

-909 KHRGVISALWE
+909 KNRIVTSLLWE
-920 LPFGR
+920 LPVGRDRAFGS
-925 GRALGSDMPRG
+925 GMSRAA
-936 LDYAVGGWTVTT
+936 DYVVGGWNVST
-948 IGTFSN
+948 IATFSN

-969 FVGHRPNRTCSGVLD
+969 FVGHRPNRTCSGNLSSVD
-984 SANLRSNLQ
+984 LRSNRQ
-993 FIDTSCFQNTER
+993 FIDTSCFQDTER
-1005 GFFGNSDRAPI
+1005 GFFGNSERAPI
-1016 SGPGLNNFAFG
+1016 SGPGLNNFVIG
-1027 IQKQFPVAE
+1027 IQKDFMFTE
-1036 SQYVQLRVEMFNA
+1036 GKLLEFRLEMFNA

-1068 LVSSARAPRIIQM
+1068 LVSAARQPRVVQM
-1081 GLKFVF
+1081 ALKLQF

>member
-1 MFLRNVHILGLLC
+1 VHSLSLK
-14 VAALLASSTLWG
+14 ALLFGIVAVLTVPSIWA
-26 QGVSGSASVAGVV
+26 QGVSGSASVAGTV
-39 TDETGAVIP
+39 TDTSGAVIP
-48 GASVALINVE
+48 GASVVLLNVE
-58 RGSEQQVSTNE
+58 RGSEQEVSTNE
-69 VGNYAYPDITPGIYT
+69 AGNYAYPDITPGTYS
-84 VRVSSAGFA
+84 VRVSSDGFQ
-93 TQEVTDLEVQV
+93 TREVTDLQVQV
-104 GQRAAVNVELAVG
+104 GQRAAVNVELEVG
-117 QVTDVVTVEAAAV
+117 QVTEVVTVEAAAV

-163 LAGGTAPSEGRASFQ
+163 LAGGTAPAEGRASFA

-183 QGRFVVIGG
+183 PGRFVVIGG

-202 NGIQVRGARGGELAA
+202 NGIQVRGARGGELAV

-239 PNPAMVNITTPGGG
+239 PNPSMVNVTTVGGT
-253 NEFHGE
+253 NAFHGE

-269 DARNFFAPGPEELK
+269 DARNFFSPGPEELK
-283 RNQYGFAV
+283 RNQFGFAI
-291 GGPIVRDKMWF
+291 GGPIVKDKMWF

-310 ERVAFSRG
+310 ERVAFTRG

-332 EDPFVIHD
+332 EDPFIIHD
-340 PLTLDRDTGTR
+340 PMTLNETAGTR
-351 QPFENQTIPKSRF
+351 QPFPNQQVPRDRF

-378 SSFRARPS
+378 ASFTQRPN
-386 NLFVHPRNTVDND
+386 NLFVNPRNVVEDD
-399 QFNVRVDTQL
+399 QLNARVDMQL
-409 TQKQSLFS
+409 TDRQSLFT
-417 QYIWSDNS
+417 QYMWSDNS
-425 AVRPGAFP
+425 AVRPGSFP
-433 LSGAFYPNQFAMWMA
+433 LSGAFYPNQFWMWMA
-448 QHTYTISPKLVSTI
+448 QHTYTISPKWVSTI

-472 FSNEAREVGDI
+472 FSNEGRDVGDI

-498 FAQRIQGFTGFGR
+498 FAQRIQGFAGFGR

-526 PAVSYIT
+526 PGFSYIT

-541 ASIRYRRTWQQNA
+541 ASVRYRRTWQQNA

-567 FTAQLTTNA
+567 YTAQLSRNA
-576 AGDLVANGRNSGNAF
+576 AGNLVPAGGSGNAF

-615 QFSPY
+615 QFMPY
-620 LQDTW
+620 VQDTW

-634 LGVSW
+634 WGISW

-644 PNPRGR
+644 PNPRGT

-674 PRVIEPDSD
+674 PRVIEPDSN
-683 NIAPRVGVAW
+683 NIAPRFGIAW
-693 QLDNKT
+693 QVDDKT
-699 VVRAGAGA
+699 VLRAGGGV

-730 DAINTGKLLPEYIPG
+730 DAINTGKLIPEFIPG

-759 NFARNLPAGITPF
+759 NFASNLPAGITPF

-782 VQQWNFSIQRTL
+782 VQQWNLSLQRTL
-794 SDNDLLELSYLG
+794 GRSSMLELSYLG

-819 QCRVGSDLRCD
+819 QCQVTADLFCD
-830 RATRPYLQYR
+830 RATRPYPRYR

-851 SYNALVA
+851 SFNALVA
-858 RYHHRMS
+858 RFHRRMS
-865 HGLDLRVEYT
+865 RGVDLRVEYT
-875 FSKALYD
+875 FGKALYD

-890 NNQIAT
+890 NNQIAN

-909 KHRGVISALWE
+909 RNRLVTSLLWE

-925 GRALGSDMPRG
+925 DRAFGSGMSRAA
-936 LDYAVGGWTVTT
+936 DYVVGGWNVST
-948 IGTFSN
+948 IATFSN

-969 FVGHRPNRTCSGVLD
+969 FVGHRPNRTCSGNLSSVD
-984 SANLRSNLQ
+984 LRSNRQ
-993 FIDTSCFQNTER
+993 FIDTSCFQDTER
-1005 GFFGNSDRAPI
+1005 GFFGNSERAPI
-1016 SGPGLNNFAFG
+1016 SGPGLNNFVVG
-1027 IQKQFPVAE
+1027 IQKDFKFAE
-1036 SQYVQLRVEMFNA
+1036 SKLLEFRLEMFNA

-1068 LVSSARAPRIIQM
+1068 LVSAARQPRVVQM
-1081 GLKFVF
+1081 ALKLQF

>member
-1 MFLRNVHILGLLC
+1 MHFKNLAGVVFAIL
-14 VAALLASSTLWG
+14 ALVTAPSIWA
-26 QGVSGSASVAGVV
+26 QGVSGNASVAGTV
-39 TDETGAVIP
+39 TDTTGAVIP
-48 GASVALINVE
+48 GASVVLLNVE
-58 RGSEQQVSTNE
+58 RGSEQEVSTNE
-69 VGNYAYPDITPGIYT
+69 AGNYAYPDITPGTYT
-84 VRVSSAGFA
+84 VRVSSEGFQ
-93 TQEVTDLEVQV
+93 TREVTDLQVQV
-104 GQRAAVNVELAVG
+104 GQRAAVNVELEVG
-117 QVTDVVTVEAAAV
+117 QVTEVVTVEAAAV

-163 LAGGTAPSEGRASFQ
+163 LAGGTAPAEGRASFA

-183 QGRFVVIGG
+183 PGRFVVVGG

-202 NGIQVRGARGGELAA
+202 NGIQVRGARGGELAV

-239 PNPAMVNITTPGGG
+239 PNPSMVNVTTVGGT
-253 NEFHGE
+253 NAFHGE

-269 DARNFFAPGPEELK
+269 DARNFFSPGPEELK
-283 RNQYGFAV
+283 RNQFGFAI
-291 GGPIVRDKMWF
+291 GGPIVKDKMWF

-310 ERVAFSRG
+310 ERVAFTRG

-332 EDPFVIHD
+332 EDPFTIHD
-340 PLTLDRDTGTR
+340 PMTLNEAAGTR
-351 QPFENQTIPKSRF
+351 QPFPNQQVPRDRF
-364 NSVSENLLQYYLPG
+364 NTVSENLLQYYLPG
-378 SSFRARPS
+378 ASFTQRPN
-386 NLFVHPRNTVDND
+386 NLFVNPRNVIEDD
-399 QFNVRVDTQL
+399 QLNARVDMQL
-409 TQKQSLFS
+409 TDRQSLFT
-417 QYIWSDNS
+417 QYMWSDNS
-425 AVRPGAFP
+425 AVRPGSFP
-433 LSGAFYPNQFAMWMA
+433 LSGAFYPNQFWMWMA
-448 QHTYTISPKLVSTI
+448 QHTYTISPKWVSTI

-472 FSNEAREVGDI
+472 FSNEARDVGDI

-498 FAQRIQGFTGFGR
+498 FAQRIQGFAGFGR

-526 PAVSYIT
+526 PGFSYIT

-541 ASIRYRRTWQQNA
+541 ASVRYRRTWQQNA

-567 FTAQLTTNA
+567 YTAQLNRNA
-576 AGDLVANGRNSGNAF
+576 AGNLVPDSGSGNAF

-615 QFSPY
+615 QFMPY
-620 LQDTW
+620 VQDTW

-634 LGVSW
+634 WGISW

-644 PNPRGR
+644 PNPQGS

-683 NIAPRVGVAW
+683 NIAPRVGIAW

-699 VVRAGAGA
+699 VLRAGAGV

-716 LQFAAVGPPFTNSV
+716 LQFSAVGPPFTNSV
-730 DAINTGKLLPEYIPG
+730 DAINTGKLIPEFIPG

-759 NFARNLPAGITPF
+759 NFASNLPSGITPF

-782 VQQWNFSIQRTL
+782 VQQWNLSLQRTL
-794 SDNDLLELSYLG
+794 GRSSMLELSYLG

-819 QCRVGSDLRCD
+819 QCQVTADLFCD
-830 RATRPYLQYR
+830 RATRPYPRYR

-858 RYHHRMS
+858 RFHRRMS
-865 HGLDLRVEYT
+865 RGVDLRVEYT
-875 FSKALYD
+875 FGKALYD

-890 NNQIAT
+890 NNQIAS

-909 KHRGVISALWE
+909 RNRLVTSLLWE
-920 LPFGR
+920 LPVGRDRAFGS
-925 GRALGSDMPRG
+925 GMSRAA
-936 LDYAVGGWTVTT
+936 DYVVGGWNVST
-948 IGTFSN
+948 IATFSN

-969 FVGHRPNRTCSGVLD
+969 FVGHRPNRTCSGNLSSVD
-984 SANLRSNLQ
+984 LRSNRQ
-993 FIDTSCFQNTER
+993 FIDTSCFQDTER
-1005 GFFGNSDRAPI
+1005 GFFGNSERAPI
-1016 SGPGLNNFAFG
+1016 SGPGLNNFVIG
-1027 IQKQFPVAE
+1027 IQKDFAFTE
-1036 SQYVQLRVEMFNA
+1036 SKLLEFRLEMFNA

-1068 LVSSARAPRIIQM
+1068 LVSAARQPRVVQM
-1081 GLKFVF
+1081 ALKLQF

>member
-1 MFLRNVHILGLLC
+1 MLFGI
-14 VAALLASSTLWG
+14 VAVLTVPSIWA
-26 QGVSGSASVAGVV
+26 QGVSGSASVAGTV
-39 TDETGAVIP
+39 TDTTGAVIP
-48 GASVALINVE
+48 GASVVLLNVE
-58 RGSEQQVSTNE
+58 RGSEQEVSTNE
-69 VGNYAYPDITPGIYT
+69 AGNYAYPDITPGTYS
-84 VRVSSAGFA
+84 VRVSSDGFQ
-93 TQEVTDLEVQV
+93 TREVTDLQVQV
-104 GQRAAVNVELAVG
+104 GQRAAVNVELEVG
-117 QVTDVVTVEAAAV
+117 QVTEVVTVEAAAV

-163 LAGGTAPSEGRASFQ
+163 LAGGTAPAEGRASFA

-183 QGRFVVIGG
+183 PGRFVVIGG

-202 NGIQVRGARGGELAA
+202 NGIQVRGARGGELAV

-239 PNPAMVNITTPGGG
+239 PNPSMVNVTTVGGT
-253 NEFHGE
+253 NAFHGE

-269 DARNFFAPGPEELK
+269 DARNFFSPGPEELK
-283 RNQYGFAV
+283 RNQFGFAI
-291 GGPIVRDKMWF
+291 GGPIVKDKMWF

-310 ERVAFSRG
+310 ERVAFTRG

-332 EDPFVIHD
+332 EDPFIIHD
-340 PLTLDRDTGTR
+340 PMTLNETAGTR
-351 QPFENQTIPKSRF
+351 QPFPNQQVPRDRF

-378 SSFRARPS
+378 ASFTQRPN
-386 NLFVHPRNTVDND
+386 NLFVNPRNVIEDD
-399 QFNVRVDTQL
+399 QLNARVDMQL
-409 TQKQSLFS
+409 TDRQSLFT
-417 QYIWSDNS
+417 QYMWSDNS
-425 AVRPGAFP
+425 AVRPGSFP
-433 LSGAFYPNQFAMWMA
+433 LSGAFYPNQFWMWMA
-448 QHTYTISPKLVSTI
+448 QHTYTISPKWVSTI

-472 FSNEAREVGDI
+472 FSNEGRDVGDI

-498 FAQRIQGFTGFGR
+498 FAQRIQGFAGFGR

-526 PAVSYIT
+526 PGFSYIT

-541 ASIRYRRTWQQNA
+541 ASVRYRRTWQQNA

-567 FTAQLTTNA
+567 YTAQLSRNA
-576 AGDLVANGRNSGNAF
+576 AGNLVPAGGSGNAF

-615 QFSPY
+615 QFMPY
-620 LQDTW
+620 VQDTW

-634 LGVSW
+634 WGISW

-644 PNPRGR
+644 PNPRGS

-674 PRVIEPDSD
+674 PRVIEPDSN
-683 NIAPRVGVAW
+683 NIAPRFGIAW
-693 QLDNKT
+693 QVDDKT
-699 VVRAGAGA
+699 VLRAGGGV

-730 DAINTGKLLPEYIPG
+730 DAINTGKLIPEFIPG

-759 NFARNLPAGITPF
+759 NFASNLPAGITPF

-782 VQQWNFSIQRTL
+782 VQQWNLSLQRTL
-794 SDNDLLELSYLG
+794 GRSSMLELSYLG

-819 QCRVGSDLRCD
+819 QCQVTADLFCD
-830 RATRPYLQYR
+830 RATRPYPQYR

-851 SYNALVA
+851 SFNALVA
-858 RYHHRMS
+858 RFHHRMS
-865 HGLDLRVEYT
+865 RGVDLRVEYT
-875 FSKALYD
+875 FGKALYD

-909 KHRGVISALWE
+909 RNRLVTSLLWE

-925 GRALGSDMPRG
+925 DRAFGSGMSRAA
-936 LDYAVGGWTVTT
+936 DYVVGGWNVST
-948 IGTFSN
+948 IATFSN

-969 FVGHRPNRTCSGVLD
+969 FVGHRPNRTCSGNLSSVD
-984 SANLRSNLQ
+984 LRSNRQ
-993 FIDTSCFQNTER
+993 FIDTSCFQDTER
-1005 GFFGNSDRAPI
+1005 GFFGNSERAPI
-1016 SGPGLNNFAFG
+1016 SGPGLNNFVIG
-1027 IQKQFPVAE
+1027 IQKDFELAE
-1036 SQYVQLRVEMFNA
+1036 SKLLEFRLEMFNA

-1068 LVSSARAPRIIQM
+1068 LVSAARQPRVVQM
-1081 GLKFVF
+1081 ALKLQF

>member
-1 MFLRNVHILGLLC
+1 MHFKNLAGLIFAIL
-14 VAALLASSTLWG
+14 AAVTVPSIWA
-26 QGVSGSASVAGVV
+26 QGVSGSASVAGTV
-39 TDETGAVIP
+39 TDTTGAVIP
-48 GASVALINVE
+48 GASVVLLNVE
-58 RGSEQQVSTNE
+58 RGSEQEVSTNE
-69 VGNYAYPDITPGIYT
+69 AGNYAYPDITPGTYT
-84 VRVSSAGFA
+84 VRVSSEGFQ
-93 TQEVTDLEVQV
+93 TREVTDLQVQV
-104 GQRAAVNVELAVG
+104 GQRAAVNVELEVG
-117 QVTDVVTVEAAAV
+117 QVTEVVTVEAAAV

-163 LAGGTAPSEGRASFQ
+163 LAGGTAPAEGRASFA

-183 QGRFVVIGG
+183 PGRFVVVGG

-202 NGIQVRGARGGELAA
+202 NGIQVRGARGGELAV

-239 PNPAMVNITTPGGG
+239 PNPSMVNVTTVGGT
-253 NEFHGE
+253 NAFHGE

-269 DARNFFAPGPEELK
+269 DARNFFSPGPEELK
-283 RNQYGFAV
+283 RNQFGFAI
-291 GGPIVRDKMWF
+291 GGPIVKDKMWF

-310 ERVAFSRG
+310 ERVAFTRG

-332 EDPFVIHD
+332 EDPFIIHD
-340 PLTLDRDTGTR
+340 PMTLNEDAGTR
-351 QPFENQTIPKSRF
+351 QPFPNQQVPRDRF
-364 NSVSENLLQYYLPG
+364 NTVSENLLQYYVPG
-378 SSFRARPS
+378 SSFTQRPN
-386 NLFVHPRNTVDND
+386 NLFVNPRNVIEDD
-399 QFNVRVDTQL
+399 QLNARVDMQL
-409 TQKQSLFS
+409 TDKQSLFT
-417 QYIWSDNS
+417 QYMWSDNS
-425 AVRPGAFP
+425 AVRPGSFP
-433 LSGAFYPNQFAMWMA
+433 LSGAFYPNQFWMWMA
-448 QHTYTISPKLVSTI
+448 QHTYTISPKWVSTI

-498 FAQRIQGFTGFGR
+498 FAQRIQGFAGFGR

-526 PAVSYIT
+526 PGFSYIT

-541 ASIRYRRTWQQNA
+541 ASVRYRRTWQQNA

-567 FTAQLTTNA
+567 YTAQLTRNA
-576 AGDLVANGRNSGNAF
+576 AGNLVPAGGSGNAF

-615 QFSPY
+615 QFMPY
-620 LQDTW
+620 VQDTW
-625 KVRRNLTLN
+625 KLRRNLTLN
-634 LGVSW
+634 WGISW

-644 PNPRGR
+644 PNPRGS

-683 NIAPRVGVAW
+683 NIAPRVGIAW

-699 VVRAGAGA
+699 VLRAGAGV

-716 LQFAAVGPPFTNSV
+716 LQFSAVGPPFTNSV
-730 DAINTGKLLPEYIPG
+730 DAINTGKLVPEFIPG

-759 NFARNLPAGITPF
+759 NFASNLPSGITPF

-782 VQQWNFSIQRTL
+782 VQQWNLSLQRTL
-794 SDNDLLELSYLG
+794 GRSSMLELSYLG

-819 QCRVGSDLRCD
+819 QCQVTADLFCD
-830 RATRPYLQYR
+830 RATRPYPRYR

-858 RYHHRMS
+858 RFHHRMS
-865 HGLDLRVEYT
+865 RGVDLRVEYT
-875 FSKALYD
+875 FGKALYD

-890 NNQIAT
+890 NNQIAN

-909 KHRGVISALWE
+909 KNRIVTSLLWE
-920 LPFGR
+920 LPVGRDRAFGS
-925 GRALGSDMPRG
+925 GMSRAA
-936 LDYAVGGWTVTT
+936 DYVVGGWNVST
-948 IGTFSN
+948 IATFSN

-969 FVGHRPNRTCSGVLD
+969 FVGHRPNRTCSGNLSSVD
-984 SANLRSNLQ
+984 LRSNRQ
-993 FIDTSCFQNTER
+993 FIDTSCFQDTER
-1005 GFFGNSDRAPI
+1005 GFFGNSERAPI
-1016 SGPGLNNFAFG
+1016 SGPGLNNFVIG
-1027 IQKQFPVAE
+1027 IQKDFVFAE
-1036 SQYVQLRVEMFNA
+1036 SKLLEFRLEMFNA

-1068 LVSSARAPRIIQM
+1068 LVSAARQPRVVQM
-1081 GLKFVF
+1081 ALKLQF

>member
-1 MFLRNVHILGLLC
+1 MIRNPRLAITL
-14 VAALLASSTLWG
+14 LLAPLFLATALWG
-26 QGVSGSASVAGVV
+26 QGVAGSAAVAGTV
-39 TDETGAVIP
+39 TDSSGAVIP
-48 GASVALINVE
+48 GASVVLVNVE
-58 RGSEQQVSTNE
+58 RGSEQEVSTNE
-69 VGNYAYPDITPGIYT
+69 SGNYAYPDVTPGVYT
-84 VRVSSAGFA
+84 VRVSSEGFA
-93 TQEVTDLEVQV
+93 TQEVSDLEVQV

-117 QVTDVVTVEAAAV
+117 QISDVVTVEATAV
-130 LLETESNAIGTVVDS
+130 LLETESNVIGTVVDS
-145 ERVNELPLNGRNF
+145 DRVTELPLNGRNF
-158 LELAL
+158 LQLAL
-163 LAGGTAPSEGRASFQ
+163 LAGGTAPSEGRASFA

-183 QGRFVVIGG
+183 PGRFVVIGG

-202 NGIQVRGARGGELAA
+202 NGIQVRGARGGELAV
-217 NVSIANVDQF
+217 NVSVANVDQF

-239 PNPAMVNITTPGGG
+239 PNPAMVNVSTKGGS
-253 NEFHGE
+253 NEIHGE
-259 AFEFL
+259 AFEFV
-264 RNTKL
+264 RNTVL
-269 DARNFFAPGPEELK
+269 DARSYFAREPEELK
-283 RNQYGFAV
+283 RNQFGFAV
-291 GGPIVRDKMWF
+291 GGPIKQDRIWF

-310 ERVAFSRG
+310 ERVAFTRG
-318 VFTPTQAM
+318 VFTPPQAM

-332 EDPFVIHD
+332 ADPFVIHD
-340 PLTLDRDTGTR
+340 PNTLNEAAGTR
-351 QPFENQTIPKSRF
+351 DPFPQQEVPRSRF

-378 SSFRARPS
+378 SDFHTRPN
-386 NLFVHPRNTVDND
+386 NLFVHPRNTVEDD
-399 QFNVRVDTQL
+399 QFNVRIDTQL
-409 TQKQSLFS
+409 TEKQTLFT
-417 QYIWSDNS
+417 QYIWSDSS

-433 LSGAFYPNQFAMWMA
+433 LSGAFYPNQMWMWMA
-448 QHTYTISPKLVSTI
+448 QHTYTISPKLVSTF

-526 PAVSYIT
+526 PGFSYIS

-541 ASIRYRRTWQQNA
+541 ATIRYRRTWQQNA

-567 FTAQLTTNA
+567 YTAQLTTNA
-576 AGDLVANGRNSGNAF
+576 AGNLVPDGRNSGNAF

-615 QFSPY
+615 QYSPY
-620 LQDTW
+620 IQDTW
-625 KVRRNLTLN
+625 KIRRNLTLN
-634 LGVSW
+634 WGVTW

-650 AADYPHGFDPATGL
+650 AADYPHGFDAATGL
-664 LEFAVLGQVD
+664 LKFAVLGQVD
-674 PRVIEPDSD
+674 PRVIQPDSD
-683 NIAPRVGVAW
+683 NIAPRFGLAW
-693 QLDNKT
+693 QVDDKT
-699 VVRAGAGA
+699 VVRLGGGT

-730 DAINTGKLLPEYIPG
+730 DAINTGKLMPEFIPG
-745 VNIFPVIPLPPIDE
+745 VNIFPVTPLPPIDE
-759 NFARNLPAGITPF
+759 NFASNLPAGITPF
-772 TLQEEGRTPY
+772 LLQEEGRTPY
-782 VQQWNFSIQRTL
+782 VNQWNFSVQRTL
-794 SDNDLLELSYLG
+794 GDNDLLELTYQG
-806 NSGHRQQNRYDNN
+806 NSGHRQQNRYDFN
-819 QCRVGSDLRCD
+819 QCMVGSDLRCD

-851 SYNALVA
+851 NYNALIA

-865 HGLDLRVEYT
+865 RGIDLRAEYT

-909 KHRGVISALWE
+909 KHRAVLSAFWD

-925 GRALGSDMPRG
+925 GRALGSSMSRAA
-936 LDYAVGGWTVTT
+936 DYVVGGWTLTT
-948 IGTFSN
+948 IATFSN

-969 FVGHRPNRTCSGVLD
+969 FVGHRPNRTCSGELAG
-984 SANLRSNLQ
+984 ANLRQSFQ
-993 FIDTSCFQNTER
+993 FIDTSCFQDTER
-1005 GFFGNSDRAPI
+1005 GFFGNSARAPI
-1016 SGPGLNNFAFG
+1016 SGPGLNQFDIG
-1027 IQKQFPVAE
+1027 IQKHFPVTE
-1036 SQYVQLRVEMFNA
+1036 EKYFQLRVEMFNA

-1054 FRNPNGSVANRNFG
+1054 FRNPNGNVANRNFG
-1068 LVSSARAPRIIQM
+1068 LVSGVRPPRLIQM

>member
-1 MFLRNVHILGLLC
+1 MQSLSLKAVLFGI
-14 VAALLASSTLWG
+14 VAVLTVPSIWA
-26 QGVSGSASVAGVV
+26 QGVSGSASVAGTV
-39 TDETGAVIP
+39 TDTTGAVIP
-48 GASVALINVE
+48 GASVVLLNVE
-58 RGSEQQVSTNE
+58 RGSEQEVSTNE
-69 VGNYAYPDITPGIYT
+69 AGNYAYPDITPGTYS
-84 VRVSSAGFA
+84 VRVSSDGFQ
-93 TQEVTDLEVQV
+93 TREVTDLQVQV
-104 GQRAAVNVELAVG
+104 GQRAAVNVELEVG
-117 QVTDVVTVEAAAV
+117 QVTEVVTVEAAAV

-163 LAGGTAPSEGRASFQ
+163 LAGGTAPAEGRASFA

-183 QGRFVVIGG
+183 PGRFVVIGG

-202 NGIQVRGARGGELAA
+202 NGIQVRGARGGELAV

-239 PNPAMVNITTPGGG
+239 PNPSMVNVTTVGGT
-253 NEFHGE
+253 NAFHGE

-269 DARNFFAPGPEELK
+269 DARNFFSPGPEELK
-283 RNQYGFAV
+283 RNQFGFAI
-291 GGPIVRDKMWF
+291 GGPIVKDKMWF

-310 ERVAFSRG
+310 ERVAFTRG

-332 EDPFVIHD
+332 EDPFIIHD
-340 PLTLDRDTGTR
+340 PMTLNETAGTR
-351 QPFENQTIPKSRF
+351 QPFPNQQVPRDRF

-378 SSFRARPS
+378 ASFTQRPN
-386 NLFVHPRNTVDND
+386 NLFVNPRNVIEDD
-399 QFNVRVDTQL
+399 QLNARVDMQL
-409 TQKQSLFS
+409 TDRQSLFT
-417 QYIWSDNS
+417 QYMWSDNS
-425 AVRPGAFP
+425 AVRPGSFP
-433 LSGAFYPNQFAMWMA
+433 LSGAFYPNQFWMWMA
-448 QHTYTISPKLVSTI
+448 QHTYTISPKWVSTI

-472 FSNEAREVGDI
+472 FSNEGRDVGDI

-498 FAQRIQGFTGFGR
+498 FAQRIQGFAGFGR

-526 PAVSYIT
+526 PGFSYIT

-541 ASIRYRRTWQQNA
+541 ASVRYRRTWQQNA

-567 FTAQLTTNA
+567 YTAQLSRNA
-576 AGDLVANGRNSGNAF
+576 AGNLVPAGGSGNAF

-615 QFSPY
+615 QFMPY
-620 LQDTW
+620 VQDTW

-634 LGVSW
+634 WGISW

-644 PNPRGR
+644 PNPRGS

-674 PRVIEPDSD
+674 PRVIEPDSN
-683 NIAPRVGVAW
+683 NIAPRFGIAW
-693 QLDNKT
+693 QVDDKT
-699 VVRAGAGA
+699 VLRAGGGV

-730 DAINTGKLLPEYIPG
+730 DAINTGKLIPEFIPG

-759 NFARNLPAGITPF
+759 NFASNLPAGITPF

-782 VQQWNFSIQRTL
+782 VQQWNLSLQRTL
-794 SDNDLLELSYLG
+794 GRSSMLELSYLG

-819 QCRVGSDLRCD
+819 QCQVTADLFCD
-830 RATRPYLQYR
+830 RATRPYPQYR

-851 SYNALVA
+851 SFNALVA
-858 RYHHRMS
+858 RFHHRMS
-865 HGLDLRVEYT
+865 RGVDLRVEYT
-875 FSKALYD
+875 FGKALYD

-909 KHRGVISALWE
+909 RNRLVTSLLWE

-925 GRALGSDMPRG
+925 DRAFGSGMSRAA
-936 LDYAVGGWTVTT
+936 DYVVGGWNVST
-948 IGTFSN
+948 IATFSN

-969 FVGHRPNRTCSGVLD
+969 FVGHRPNRTCSGNLSSVD
-984 SANLRSNLQ
+984 LRSNRQ
-993 FIDTSCFQNTER
+993 FIDTSCFQDTER
-1005 GFFGNSDRAPI
+1005 GFFGNSERAPI
-1016 SGPGLNNFAFG
+1016 SGPGLNNFVIG
-1027 IQKQFPVAE
+1027 IQKDFELAE
-1036 SQYVQLRVEMFNA
+1036 SKLLEFRLEMFNA

-1068 LVSSARAPRIIQM
+1068 LVSAARQPRVVQM
-1081 GLKFVF
+1081 ALKLQF

>member
-1 MFLRNVHILGLLC
+1 MNFKNLAGVIFAIL
-14 VAALLASSTLWG
+14 VAVTGPSIWA
-26 QGVSGSASVAGVV
+26 QGVSGSASVAGTV
-39 TDETGAVIP
+39 TDTTGAVIP
-48 GASVALINVE
+48 GASVVLLNVE
-58 RGSEQQVSTNE
+58 RGSEQEVSSNE
-69 VGNYAYPDITPGIYT
+69 AGNYAYPDITPGTYT
-84 VRVSSAGFA
+84 VRVSSEGFQ
-93 TQEVTDLEVQV
+93 TREVTDLQVQV
-104 GQRAAVNVELAVG
+104 GQRAAVNVELEVG
-117 QVTDVVTVEAAAV
+117 QVTEVVTVEAAAV

-163 LAGGTAPSEGRASFQ
+163 LAGGTAPAEGRASFA

-183 QGRFVVIGG
+183 PGRFVVVGG

-202 NGIQVRGARGGELAA
+202 NGIQVRGARGGELAV

-239 PNPAMVNITTPGGG
+239 PNPSMVNVTTVGGT
-253 NEFHGE
+253 NAFHGE

-269 DARNFFAPGPEELK
+269 DARNFFSPGPEELK
-283 RNQYGFAV
+283 RNQFGFAI
-291 GGPIVRDKMWF
+291 GGPIVKDKMWF

-310 ERVAFSRG
+310 ERVAFTRG

-332 EDPFVIHD
+332 EDPFTIHD
-340 PLTLDRDTGTR
+340 PMTLNETAGTR
-351 QPFENQTIPKSRF
+351 QPFPNQQVPRDRF
-364 NSVSENLLQYYLPG
+364 NTVSENLLQYYLPG
-378 SSFRARPS
+378 SSFTQRPN
-386 NLFVHPRNTVDND
+386 NLFVNPRNVIEDD
-399 QFNVRVDTQL
+399 QLNARVDMQL
-409 TQKQSLFS
+409 TDKQSLFT
-417 QYIWSDNS
+417 QYMWSDNS
-425 AVRPGAFP
+425 AVRPGSFP
-433 LSGAFYPNQFAMWMA
+433 LSGAFYPNQFWMWMA
-448 QHTYTISPKLVSTI
+448 QHTYTISPKWVSTI

-472 FSNEAREVGDI
+472 FSNEARDVGDI

-498 FAQRIQGFTGFGR
+498 FAQRIQGFAGFGR

-526 PAVSYIT
+526 PGFSYIT

-541 ASIRYRRTWQQNA
+541 ASVRYRRTWQQNA

-567 FTAQLTTNA
+567 YTAQLTRNA
-576 AGDLVANGRNSGNAF
+576 AGNLVPAGGSGNAF

-615 QFSPY
+615 QFMPY
-620 LQDTW
+620 VQDTW

-634 LGVSW
+634 WGISW

-644 PNPRGR
+644 PNPRGS

-683 NIAPRVGVAW
+683 NIAPRVGIAW

-699 VVRAGAGA
+699 VLRAGAGV

-716 LQFAAVGPPFTNSV
+716 LQFSAVGPPFTNSV
-730 DAINTGKLLPEYIPG
+730 DAINTGKLVPEFIPG

-759 NFARNLPAGITPF
+759 NFASNLPSGITPF

-782 VQQWNFSIQRTL
+782 VQQWNLSLQRTL
-794 SDNDLLELSYLG
+794 GRSSMLELSYLG

-819 QCRVGSDLRCD
+819 QCQVTADLFCD
-830 RATRPYLQYR
+830 RATRPYPRYR

-858 RYHHRMS
+858 RFHHRMS
-865 HGLDLRVEYT
+865 RGVDLRVEYT
-875 FSKALYD
+875 FGKALYD

-890 NNQIAT
+890 NNQIAN

-909 KHRGVISALWE
+909 KNRIVTSLLWE
-920 LPFGR
+920 LPV
-925 GRALGSDMPRG
+925 G
-936 LDYAVGGWTVTT
+936 LDRAFGSGMSRAADYVVGGWNVST
-948 IGTFSN
+948 IATFSN

-969 FVGHRPNRTCSGVLD
+969 FVGHRPNRTCSGDLSSVD
-984 SANLRSNLQ
+984 LRSNRQ
-993 FIDTSCFQNTER
+993 FIDTSCFQDTER
-1005 GFFGNSDRAPI
+1005 GFFGNSERAPI
-1016 SGPGLNNFAFG
+1016 SGPGLNNFVIG
-1027 IQKQFPVAE
+1027 IQKDFTFTE
-1036 SQYVQLRVEMFNA
+1036 SKLLEFRLEMFNA

-1068 LVSSARAPRIIQM
+1068 LVSAARQPRVVQM
-1081 GLKFVF
+1081 ALKLQF

>member
-1 MFLRNVHILGLLC
+1 MLTVPSIW
-14 VAALLASSTLWG
+14 A
-26 QGVSGSASVAGVV
+26 QGVSGSASVAGTV
-39 TDETGAVIP
+39 TDTTGAVIP
-48 GASVALINVE
+48 GASVVLLNVE
-58 RGSEQQVSTNE
+58 RGSEQEVSTNE
-69 VGNYAYPDITPGIYT
+69 AGNYAYPDITPGTYS
-84 VRVSSAGFA
+84 VRVSSDGFQ
-93 TQEVTDLEVQV
+93 TREVTDLQVQI
-104 GQRAAVNVELAVG
+104 GQRAAVNVELEVG
-117 QVTDVVTVEAAAV
+117 QVTEVVTVEAAAV

-163 LAGGTAPSEGRASFQ
+163 LAGGTAPAEGRASFA

-183 QGRFVVIGG
+183 PGRFVVIGG

-202 NGIQVRGARGGELAA
+202 NGIQVRGARGGELAV

-239 PNPAMVNITTPGGG
+239 PNPSMVNVTTVGGT
-253 NEFHGE
+253 NAFHGE

-269 DARNFFAPGPEELK
+269 DARNFFSPGPEELK
-283 RNQYGFAV
+283 RNQFGFAI
-291 GGPIVRDKMWF
+291 GGPIVKDKMWF

-310 ERVAFSRG
+310 ERVAFTRG

-332 EDPFVIHD
+332 EDPFIIHD
-340 PLTLDRDTGTR
+340 PMTLNETAGTR
-351 QPFENQTIPKSRF
+351 QPFPNQQVPRDRF

-378 SSFRARPS
+378 ASFTQRPN
-386 NLFVHPRNTVDND
+386 NLFVNPRNVIEDD
-399 QFNVRVDTQL
+399 QLNARVDMQL
-409 TQKQSLFS
+409 TDRQSLFT
-417 QYIWSDNS
+417 QYMWSDNS
-425 AVRPGAFP
+425 AVRPGSFP
-433 LSGAFYPNQFAMWMA
+433 LSGAFYPNQFWMWMA
-448 QHTYTISPKLVSTI
+448 QHTYTISPKWVSTI

-472 FSNEAREVGDI
+472 FSNEGRDVGDI

-498 FAQRIQGFTGFGR
+498 FAQRIQGFAGFGR

-526 PAVSYIT
+526 PGFSYIT

-541 ASIRYRRTWQQNA
+541 ASVRYRRTWQQNA

-567 FTAQLTTNA
+567 YTAQLSRNA
-576 AGDLVANGRNSGNAF
+576 AGNLVPAGGSGNAF

-615 QFSPY
+615 QFMPY
-620 LQDTW
+620 VQDTW

-634 LGVSW
+634 WGISW

-644 PNPRGR
+644 PNPRGS

-674 PRVIEPDSD
+674 PRVIEPDSN
-683 NIAPRVGVAW
+683 NIAPRFGIAW
-693 QLDNKT
+693 QVDDKT
-699 VVRAGAGA
+699 VLRAGGGV

-730 DAINTGKLLPEYIPG
+730 DAINTGKLIPEFIPG

-759 NFARNLPAGITPF
+759 NFASNLPAGITPF

-782 VQQWNFSIQRTL
+782 VQQWNLSLQRTL
-794 SDNDLLELSYLG
+794 GRSSMLELSYLG

-819 QCRVGSDLRCD
+819 QCQVTADLFCD
-830 RATRPYLQYR
+830 RATRPYPQYR

-851 SYNALVA
+851 SFNALVA
-858 RYHHRMS
+858 RFHHRMS
-865 HGLDLRVEYT
+865 RGVDLRVEYT
-875 FSKALYD
+875 FGKALYD

-909 KHRGVISALWE
+909 RNRLVTSLLWE

-925 GRALGSDMPRG
+925 DRAFGSGMSRAA
-936 LDYAVGGWTVTT
+936 DYVVGGWNVST
-948 IGTFSN
+948 IATFSN

-969 FVGHRPNRTCSGVLD
+969 FVGHRPNRTCSGNLSSVD
-984 SANLRSNLQ
+984 LRSNRQ
-993 FIDTSCFQNTER
+993 FIDTSCFQDTER
-1005 GFFGNSDRAPI
+1005 GFFGNSERAPI
-1016 SGPGLNNFAFG
+1016 SGPGLNNFVIG
-1027 IQKQFPVAE
+1027 IQKDFELAE
-1036 SQYVQLRVEMFNA
+1036 SKLLEFRLEMFNA

-1068 LVSSARAPRIIQM
+1068 LVSAARQPRVVQM
-1081 GLKFVF
+1081 ALKLQF

>member
-1 MFLRNVHILGLLC
+1 MNSHIRSFCSLILGLA
-14 VAALLASSTLWG
+14 VAVSASWA
-26 QGVSGSASVAGVV
+26 QGVSGSASVAGTV

-48 GASVALINVE
+48 GATVVLINVE
-58 RGSEQQVSTNE
+58 RGSEQEASTNE
-69 VGNYAYPDITPGIYT
+69 AGNYAYPDITPGTYT
-84 VRVSSAGFA
+84 VRVSSEGFA
-93 TQEVTDLEVQV
+93 TQEVTDLDVQV
-104 GQRAAVNVELAVG
+104 GQRAAVDVELAVG
-117 QVTDVVTVEAAAV
+117 QVSNVVTVEAAAV

-158 LELAL
+158 LQLAL
-163 LAGGTAPSEGRASFQ
+163 LSGGTVPSEGRASFA

-183 QGRFVVIGG
+183 PGRFVVVGG

-202 NGIQVRGARGGELAA
+202 NGIQVRGARGGELAV
-217 NVSIANVDQF
+217 NVSVANVDQF

-239 PNPAMVNITTPGGG
+239 PNPSMVNVTTNGGG
-253 NEFHGE
+253 NEFHGQL
-259 AFEFL
+259 FEFV
-264 RNTKL
+264 RNTEL
-269 DARNFFAPGPEELK
+269 DARNFFSPGPEELK
-283 RNQYGFAV
+283 RNQFGFAV
-291 GGPIVRDKMWF
+291 GGPIVRNKVWF
-302 RTGYEGMR
+302 YGGYEGLR
-310 ERVAFSRG
+310 ERVAFTQG

-340 PLTLDRDTGTR
+340 PYTLNEEAGTR
-351 QPFENQTIPKSRF
+351 EPFPNQAVPRSRF

-378 SSFRARPS
+378 SSFNERPN
-386 NLFVHPRNTVDND
+386 NLFVNPRNTVDDD
-399 QFNVRVDTQL
+399 QFNVRIDLDL
-409 TQKQSLFS
+409 TNKQKLFS
-417 QYIWSDNS
+417 QYINSDNS

-448 QHTYTISPKLVSTI
+448 QHTFTISPKWVSTL

-472 FSNEAREVGDI
+472 FSNEARDVGDI

-498 FAQRIQGFTGFGR
+498 FSQGIQGFRGFGR

-526 PAVSYIT
+526 PGVSYIT
-533 GNHQYRFG
+533 GNHQFRFG

-559 GSLIYNRV
+559 GNLRYNRV
-567 FTAQLTTNA
+567 YSAQLTRNA
-576 AGDLVANGRNSGNAF
+576 AGALVPSGGDSGNAF

-615 QFSPY
+615 QFMPY
-620 LQDTW
+620 VQDTW
-625 KVRRNLTLN
+625 KVRRNLTIN
-634 LGVSW
+634 WGISW

-644 PNPRGR
+644 PNPHGR
-650 AADYPHGFDPATGL
+650 AADFPHGFDPATGL
-664 LEFAVLGQVD
+664 LEFAVLGEVD

-683 NIAPRVGVAW
+683 NFAPRFGVAW
-693 QLDNKT
+693 QLDDKT
-699 VVRAGAGA
+699 VVRAGVGA

-716 LQFAAVGPPFTNSV
+716 LQFSAVGPPFTNSV
-730 DAINTGKLLPEYIPG
+730 DAINTGKLLPEFIPG

-759 NFARNLPAGITPF
+759 NFARNLPSGITPF

-782 VQQWNFSIQRTL
+782 VQQWNLSIQRTL
-794 SDNDLLELSYLG
+794 GSNDLLEVSYLG

-819 QCRVGSDLRCD
+819 QCVVGPDLFCD
-830 RATRPYLQYR
+830 RETRPYPRYR
-840 AILQSDFNANS
+840 SILQSDFNANS
-851 SYNALVA
+851 SYNALVG
-858 RYHHRMS
+858 RYHHRFS
-865 HGLDLRVEYT
+865 RGIDFRAEYT
-875 FSKALYD
+875 FGKALYD

-890 NNQIAT
+890 NNQIAN

-909 KHRGVISALWE
+909 KHRAVISALWN
-920 LPFGR
+920 LPLGR
-925 GRALGSDMPRG
+925 GKAFGSSMPKG
-936 LDYAVGGWTVTT
+936 LDYAVGGWVVTT
-948 IGTFSN
+948 IATFSN
-954 GLPIFITVP
+954 GLPVFITVP

-969 FVGHRPNRTCSGVLD
+969 FVGHRPNRTCSGVLE
-984 SANLRSNLQ
+984 SADLRRSGQ
-993 FIDTSCFQNTER
+993 FIDTSCFQDTER

-1016 SGPGLNNFAFG
+1016 SGPGRNNFDIG
-1027 IQKQFPVAE
+1027 IQKQFPITEAR
-1036 SQYVQLRVEMFNA
+1036 YVQFRVEMFNA

-1054 FRNPNGSVANRNFG
+1054 FRNPNGAVANRNFG
-1068 LVSSARAPRIIQM
+1068 LVGGARPPRLVQL
-1081 GLKFVF
+1081 GLKLVF

>member
-1 MFLRNVHILGLLC
+1 MVLKFRFAATFSAAAILF
-14 VAALLASSTLWG
+14 ASSLWG
-26 QGVSGSASVAGVV
+26 QGVSGSASVAGTV
-39 TDETGAVIP
+39 TDASGAVVP
-48 GASVALINVE
+48 GAAVVLADTE
-58 RGSEQQVSTNE
+58 RGSERQASTNE
-69 VGNYAYPDITPGIYT
+69 SGNYAYPDITPGVYSL
-84 VRVSSAGFA
+84 RVTSDGFA
-93 TQEVTDLEVQV
+93 GREVTDLAVQI
-104 GQRAAVNVELAVG
+104 GQRAVVNVELTVG
-117 QVTDVVTVEAAAV
+117 QVTEVVTVEAAAV

-158 LELAL
+158 LQLAL
-163 LAGGTAPSEGRASFQ
+163 LAGGTAPSEGRASFA

-183 QGRFVVIGG
+183 PGRFVVVGG

-202 NGIQVRGARGGELAA
+202 NGIQVRGARGGELAV
-217 NVSIANVDQF
+217 NLSVANVDQF

-239 PNPAMVNITTPGGG
+239 PNPSMVNVTTNGGT
-253 NEFHGE
+253 NQFHGQV
-259 AFEFL
+259 FEFL
-264 RNTKL
+264 RNTEL

-283 RNQYGFAV
+283 RNQYGFAI
-291 GGPIVRDKMWF
+291 GGPIKRNKIWF

-326 FGGDFS
+326 FGGDFT
-332 EDPFVIHD
+332 EDPFIIHD
-340 PLTLDRDTGTR
+340 PNTLNEAAGSRD
-351 QPFENQTIPKSRF
+351 PFPNQTVPKSRF
-364 NSVSENLLQYYLPG
+364 NSVSDNLLQYYLPG
-378 SSFRARPS
+378 SSFTKRPH
-386 NLFVHPRNTVDND
+386 NLFVNPRNTVDDD
-399 QFNVRVDTQL
+399 QFNARVDVQL
-409 TQKQSLFS
+409 TDKQTLFT
-417 QYIWSDNS
+417 QYIWSDSS

-433 LSGAFYPNQFAMWMA
+433 LSGAFFPNEFAMWMM
-448 QHTYTISPKLVSTI
+448 QHTYTISPKLISTL

-472 FSNEAREVGDI
+472 FSNEARDVGDI

-511 SNGDLGNIDNNYQFD
+511 SNGDLGNIDNNYQLD
-526 PAVSYIT
+526 PGMTYVT

-559 GSLIYNRV
+559 GSLNYNRV
-567 FTAQLTTNA
+567 YSAQLTTNA
-576 AGDLVANGRNSGNAF
+576 AGNLVPNGGTSGNAF
-591 ADYLLGTPDRG
+591 VDYLLGTPDRG
-602 STRGLP
+602 GTRGLP

-615 QFSPY
+615 QFMPY
-620 LQDTW
+620 IQDTW
-625 KVRRNLTLN
+625 KVRRNLTIN
-634 LGVSW
+634 WGMSW

-644 PNPRGR
+644 PNPHGR
-650 AADYPHGFDPATGL
+650 AADYPHGFDPDTGL
-664 LEFAVLGQVD
+664 LEFAVLGQID

-683 NIAPRVGVAW
+683 NFAPRFGLAW
-693 QLDNKT
+693 QLDDKT
-699 VVRAGAGA
+699 VIRAGAGA

-716 LQFAAVGPPFTNSV
+716 LQFSAVGPPFTNSV
-730 DAINTGKLLPEYIPG
+730 DAINTGKLIPEFIPG

-759 NFARNLPAGITPF
+759 NFASNLPAGLTPF

-782 VQQWNFSIQRTL
+782 VQQWNFSLQRTFSGNQL
-794 SDNDLLELSYLG
+794 FELSYLG
-806 NSGHRQQNRYDNN
+806 NSAHRQQNRYDNN
-819 QCRVGSDLRCD
+819 QCRVGADLACD
-830 RATRPYLQYR
+830 RETRPYLRYR
-840 AILQSDFNANS
+840 AILQSDFNGNS

-865 HGLDLRVEYT
+865 RGVDLRAEYT

-890 NNQIAT
+890 SNQIAN

-909 KHRGVISALWE
+909 KHRAVISALWE

-925 GRALGSDMPRG
+925 GRGLGSNMSKG
-936 LDYAVGGWTVTT
+936 ADYLVGGWNLTT
-948 IGTFSN
+948 IATFSN
-954 GLPIFITVP
+954 GLPILITVP

-969 FVGHRPNRTCSGVLD
+969 FVGHRPNRTCSGNLD
-984 SANLRSNLQ
+984 SADLRKNRQ
-993 FIDTSCFQNTER
+993 FIDTGCFQDTER

-1016 SGPGLNNFAFG
+1016 SGPGLNQVDIG
-1027 IQKQFPVAE
+1027 IQKEFSISESKFVQF
-1036 SQYVQLRVEMFNA
+1036 RVEMFNA

-1054 FRNPNGSVANRNFG
+1054 FRNPNGAVANRSFG
-1068 LVSSARAPRIIQM
+1068 LVGAARQPRLVQM
-1081 GLKFVF
+1081 GLKLVF

>member
-1 MFLRNVHILGLLC
+1 MRLIGTGYKIAGVL
-14 VAALLASSTLWG
+14 AALLFAAHVWG
-26 QGVSGSASVAGVV
+26 QGVSGSAAVAGTV
-39 TDETGAVIP
+39 TDSTGAVIP
-48 GASVALINVE
+48 GAQVVLVSPE
-58 RGSEQQVSTNE
+58 RGAEIEVSTNE
-69 VGNYAYPDITPGIYT
+69 SGNYIYPDITPGTYT
-84 VRVSSAGFA
+84 VRVSSEGFA
-93 TQEVTDLEVQV
+93 TQEITDLLVQV
-104 GQRAAVNVELAVG
+104 GQRAAVNVALEVG
-117 QVTDVVTVEAAAV
+117 QVTEVVTVEAAAI

-145 ERVNELPLNGRNF
+145 DRVTELPLNGRNF
-158 LELAL
+158 LQLAL
-163 LAGGTAPSEGRASFQ
+163 LSGGTAPAEGRASFA

-183 QGRFVVIGG
+183 PGRFVVVGG

-202 NGIQVRGARGGELAA
+202 NGIQVRGARGGELAV
-217 NVSIANVDQF
+217 NVSVANVDQF

-239 PNPAMVNITTPGGG
+239 PNPSMVNVTTKGGS

-259 AFEFL
+259 LFEFV

-269 DARNFFAPGPEELK
+269 DARSFFAPGPEELK
-283 RNQYGFAV
+283 RNQFGFSV
-291 GGPIVRDKMWF
+291 GGPIKRNKVWF
-302 RTGYEGMR
+302 RGGYEGMR

-318 VFTPTQAM
+318 VFTPTPAM

-340 PLTLDRDTGTR
+340 PGTLDLEAGRRD
-351 QPFENQTIPKSRF
+351 PFPNQTVPRSRY

-378 SSFRARPS
+378 SSFTARPN
-386 NLFVHPRNTVDND
+386 NLFVHPRNTVDDN

-409 TQKQSLFS
+409 SQKQSLFT

-433 LSGAFYPNQFAMWMA
+433 LSGAFYPNEFAMWML
-448 QHTYTISPKLVSTI
+448 QHTYTISPKWISTLRI
-462 RLGVSRNQAL
+462 GVSRNQAL
-472 FSNEAREVGDI
+472 FSNEARDVGDI

-498 FAQRIQGFTGFGR
+498 FAQRIQGFHGFGR
-511 SNGDLGNIDNNYQFD
+511 SNGDLGNIDNNYQLD
-526 PAVSYIT
+526 PGMTYVS
-533 GNHQYRFG
+533 GNHQFRFG

-567 FTAQLTTNA
+567 YSAQLATNA
-576 AGDLVANGRNSGNAF
+576 AGNLTPDGRSGNGF
-591 ADYLLGTPDRG
+591 VDYLIGTPDRG

-608 MLQYRHT
+608 MLPYRHT
-615 QFSPY
+615 QFMPY
-620 LQDTW
+620 IQDTW
-625 KVRRNLTLN
+625 KVRRNLTVNWGL
-634 LGVSW
+634 SW

-644 PNPRGR
+644 PNPQGW

-683 NIAPRVGVAW
+683 NFAPRFGIAW
-693 QLDNKT
+693 QLDDKT
-699 VVRAGAGA
+699 VIRAGAGA

-716 LQFAAVGPPFTNSV
+716 LQFSAVGPPYTNSV
-730 DAINTGKLLPEYIPG
+730 DAINTGKLVPEFIPG
-745 VNIFPVIPLPPIDE
+745 VNIFPVVPLPPIDE
-759 NFARNLPAGITPF
+759 DFARNLPSGITPF

-794 SDNDLLELSYLG
+794 GDNDLLELSYLG

-819 QCRVGSDLRCD
+819 QCVVGSDLRCD
-830 RATRPYLQYR
+830 RSTRPYTRYN

-851 SYNALVA
+851 NYNALIA

-865 HGLDLRVEYT
+865 GGLDFRAEYT
-875 FSKALYD
+875 FGKALYD

-909 KHRGVISALWE
+909 QHRAVFSAIWE
-920 LPFGR
+920 LPVGRNRLFGA
-925 GRALGSDMPRG
+925 GMGKAAD
-936 LDYAVGGWTVTT
+936 AVIGGWNVTT
-948 IGTFSN
+948 IATFST

-969 FVGHRPNRTCSGVLD
+969 FVGHRPNRVCSGDLSSVD
-984 SANLRSNLQ
+984 LRRDRL
-993 FIDTSCFQNTER
+993 FIDKQCFENTER
-1005 GFFGNSDRAPI
+1005 GFFGNSPRAPI
-1016 SGPGLNNFAFG
+1016 SGPGLNLFDIG
-1027 IQKQFPVAE
+1027 IQKQVALGE
-1036 SQYVQLRVEMFNA
+1036 QRFVQFRVEMFNA

-1054 FRNPNGSVANRNFG
+1054 FLNPNGNVANRNFG
-1068 LVSSARAPRIIQM
+1068 LVGGTRRPRLVQL
-1081 GLKFVF
+1081 GLKLVF

>member
-1 MFLRNVHILGLLC
+1 MVLKFRFAATFSAAAILF
-14 VAALLASSTLWG
+14 ASSLWG
-26 QGVSGSASVAGVV
+26 QGVSGSASVAGTV
-39 TDETGAVIP
+39 TDASGAVVP
-48 GASVALINVE
+48 GAAVVLADTE
-58 RGSEQQVSTNE
+58 RGSERQASTNE
-69 VGNYAYPDITPGIYT
+69 SGNYAYPDITPGVYSL
-84 VRVSSAGFA
+84 RVTSDGFA
-93 TQEVTDLEVQV
+93 GREVTDLAVQI
-104 GQRAAVNVELAVG
+104 GQRAVVNVELTVG
-117 QVTDVVTVEAAAV
+117 QVTEVVTVEAAAV

-158 LELAL
+158 LQLAL
-163 LAGGTAPSEGRASFQ
+163 LAGGTAPSEGRASFA

-183 QGRFVVIGG
+183 PGRFVVVGG

-202 NGIQVRGARGGELAA
+202 NGIQVRGARGGELAV
-217 NVSIANVDQF
+217 NLSVANVDQF

-239 PNPAMVNITTPGGG
+239 PNPSMVNVTTNGGT
-253 NEFHGE
+253 NQFHGQV
-259 AFEFL
+259 FEFL
-264 RNTKL
+264 RNTEL

-283 RNQYGFAV
+283 RNQYGFAI
-291 GGPIVRDKMWF
+291 GGPIKRNKIWF

-326 FGGDFS
+326 FGGDFT
-332 EDPFVIHD
+332 EDPFIIHD
-340 PLTLDRDTGTR
+340 PNTLNEAAGSRD
-351 QPFENQTIPKSRF
+351 PFPNQTVPKSRF
-364 NSVSENLLQYYLPG
+364 NSVSDNLLQYYLPG
-378 SSFRARPS
+378 SSFTKRPH
-386 NLFVHPRNTVDND
+386 NLFVNPRNTVDDD
-399 QFNVRVDTQL
+399 QFNARVDVQL
-409 TQKQSLFS
+409 TDKQTLFT
-417 QYIWSDNS
+417 QYIWSDSS

-433 LSGAFYPNQFAMWMA
+433 LSGAFFPNEFAMWMM
-448 QHTYTISPKLVSTI
+448 QHTYTISPKLISTL

-472 FSNEAREVGDI
+472 FSNEARDVGDI

-511 SNGDLGNIDNNYQFD
+511 SNGDLGNIDNNYQLD
-526 PAVSYIT
+526 PGMTYVT

-559 GSLIYNRV
+559 GSLNYNRV
-567 FTAQLTTNA
+567 YSAQLTTNA
-576 AGDLVANGRNSGNAF
+576 AGNLVPNGGTSGNAF
-591 ADYLLGTPDRG
+591 VDYLLGTPDRG
-602 STRGLP
+602 GTRGLP

-615 QFSPY
+615 QFMPY
-620 LQDTW
+620 IQDTW
-625 KVRRNLTLN
+625 KVRRNLTIN
-634 LGVSW
+634 WGMSW

-644 PNPRGR
+644 PNPHGR
-650 AADYPHGFDPATGL
+650 AADYPHGFDPDTGL
-664 LEFAVLGQVD
+664 LEFAVLGQID

-683 NIAPRVGVAW
+683 NFAPRFGLAW
-693 QLDNKT
+693 QLDDKT
-699 VVRAGAGA
+699 VIRAGAGA

-716 LQFAAVGPPFTNSV
+716 LQFSAVGPPFTNSV
-730 DAINTGKLLPEYIPG
+730 DAINTGKLIPEFIPG

-759 NFARNLPAGITPF
+759 NFASNLPAGLTPF

-782 VQQWNFSIQRTL
+782 VQQWNFSLQRTFSGNQL
-794 SDNDLLELSYLG
+794 FELSYLG
-806 NSGHRQQNRYDNN
+806 NSAHRQQNRYDNN
-819 QCRVGSDLRCD
+819 QCRVGADLACD
-830 RATRPYLQYR
+830 RETRPYLRYR
-840 AILQSDFNANS
+840 AILQSDFNGNS

-865 HGLDLRVEYT
+865 RGVDLRAEYT

-890 NNQIAT
+890 SNQIAN

-909 KHRGVISALWE
+909 KHRAVISALWE

-925 GRALGSDMPRG
+925 GRGRGSNMSKG
-936 LDYAVGGWTVTT
+936 ADYLVGGWNLTT
-948 IGTFSN
+948 IATFSN
-954 GLPIFITVP
+954 GLPILITVP

-969 FVGHRPNRTCSGVLD
+969 FVGHRPNRTCSGNLD
-984 SANLRSNLQ
+984 SADLRKNRQ
-993 FIDTSCFQNTER
+993 FIDTGCFQDTER

-1016 SGPGLNNFAFG
+1016 SGPGLNQFDIG
-1027 IQKQFPVAE
+1027 IQKEFSISESKFVQF
-1036 SQYVQLRVEMFNA
+1036 RVEMFNA

-1054 FRNPNGSVANRNFG
+1054 FRNPNGAVANRSFG
-1068 LVSSARAPRIIQM
+1068 LVGAARQPRLVQM
-1081 GLKFVF
+1081 GLKLVF

>member
-1 MFLRNVHILGLLC
+1 MKSQSLKGVLFGIL
-14 VAALLASSTLWG
+14 VLLAAPSIWA
-26 QGVSGSASVAGVV
+26 QGVSGSASVAGTV
-39 TDETGAVIP
+39 TDTTGAVIP
-48 GASVALINVE
+48 GATVVLLNVE
-58 RGSEQQVSTNE
+58 RGSEQEVSTNE
-69 VGNYAYPDITPGIYT
+69 AGNYAYPDITPGTYS
-84 VRVSSAGFA
+84 VRVSSEGFQ
-93 TQEVTDLEVQV
+93 TREVTDLQVQV
-104 GQRAAVNVELAVG
+104 GQRAAVNVELEVG
-117 QVTDVVTVEAAAV
+117 QVTEVVTVEAAAV

-163 LAGGTAPSEGRASFQ
+163 LAGGTAPAEGRASFA

-183 QGRFVVIGG
+183 PGRFVVVGG

-202 NGIQVRGARGGELAA
+202 NGIQVRGARGGELAV

-239 PNPAMVNITTPGGG
+239 PNPSMVNVTTVGGT
-253 NEFHGE
+253 NAFHGE

-269 DARNFFAPGPEELK
+269 DARNFFSPGPEELK
-283 RNQYGFAV
+283 RNQFGFAI
-291 GGPIVRDKMWF
+291 GGPIVKDKMWF

-310 ERVAFSRG
+310 ERVAFTRG

-332 EDPFVIHD
+332 EDPFTIHD
-340 PLTLDRDTGTR
+340 PMTLNEAAGTR
-351 QPFENQTIPKSRF
+351 QPFPNQQVPRDRF
-364 NSVSENLLQYYLPG
+364 NTVSENLLQYYVPG
-378 SSFRARPS
+378 SSFTQRPN
-386 NLFVHPRNTVDND
+386 NLFVNPRNVIEDD
-399 QFNVRVDTQL
+399 QLNARVDMQL
-409 TQKQSLFS
+409 TDKQSLFT
-417 QYIWSDNS
+417 QYMWSDNS
-425 AVRPGAFP
+425 AVRPGSFP
-433 LSGAFYPNQFAMWMA
+433 LSGAFYPNQFWMWMA
-448 QHTYTISPKLVSTI
+448 QHTYTISPKWVSTI

-498 FAQRIQGFTGFGR
+498 FAQRIQGFATFGR

-526 PAVSYIT
+526 PGFSYIT

-541 ASIRYRRTWQQNA
+541 ASVRYRRTWQQNA

-567 FTAQLTTNA
+567 YTAQLTRNA
-576 AGDLVANGRNSGNAF
+576 AGNLVPAGGSGNAF

-615 QFSPY
+615 QFMPY
-620 LQDTW
+620 VQDTW

-634 LGVSW
+634 WGISW

-644 PNPRGR
+644 PNPRGS

-683 NIAPRVGVAW
+683 NIAPRFGIAW
-693 QLDNKT
+693 QVDDKT
-699 VVRAGAGA
+699 VLRAGGGV

-716 LQFAAVGPPFTNSV
+716 LQFSAVGPPFTNSV
-730 DAINTGKLLPEYIPG
+730 DAINTGKLIPEFIPG

-759 NFARNLPAGITPF
+759 NFASNLPSGITPF

-782 VQQWNFSIQRTL
+782 VQQWNLSLQRTL
-794 SDNDLLELSYLG
+794 GRSSMLELSYLG

-819 QCRVGSDLRCD
+819 QCQVTADLFCD
-830 RATRPYLQYR
+830 RATRPYPRYR

-858 RYHHRMS
+858 RFHHRMS
-865 HGLDLRVEYT
+865 RGVDLRVEYT
-875 FSKALYD
+875 FGKALYD

-890 NNQIAT
+890 NNQIAN

-909 KHRGVISALWE
+909 KNRVVTSLLWE
-920 LPFGR
+920 LPVGRDRAFGS
-925 GRALGSDMPRG
+925 GMSRAA
-936 LDYAVGGWTVTT
+936 DYVVGGWNVST
-948 IGTFSN
+948 IATFSN

-969 FVGHRPNRTCSGVLD
+969 FVGHRPNRTCSGNLSSVD
-984 SANLRSNLQ
+984 LRSNRQ
-993 FIDTSCFQNTER
+993 FIDTSCFEDTER
-1005 GFFGNSDRAPI
+1005 GFFGNSERAPI
-1016 SGPGLNNFAFG
+1016 SGPGLNNFVIG
-1027 IQKQFPVAE
+1027 IQKDFAFAE
-1036 SQYVQLRVEMFNA
+1036 SKLLEFRLEMFNA

-1068 LVSSARAPRIIQM
+1068 LVSAARQPRVVQM
-1081 GLKFVF
+1081 ALKLQF

>member
-1 MFLRNVHILGLLC
+1 MQSLSLK
-14 VAALLASSTLWG
+14 AALFGIVAVLTVPSIWA
-26 QGVSGSASVAGVV
+26 QGVSGSASVAGTV
-39 TDETGAVIP
+39 TDTTGAVIP
-48 GASVALINVE
+48 GASVVLLNVE
-58 RGSEQQVSTNE
+58 RGSEQEVSTNE
-69 VGNYAYPDITPGIYT
+69 AGNYAYPDITPGTYS
-84 VRVSSAGFA
+84 VRVSSDGFQ
-93 TQEVTDLEVQV
+93 TREVTDLQVQV
-104 GQRAAVNVELAVG
+104 GQRAAVNVELEVG
-117 QVTDVVTVEAAAV
+117 QVTEVVTVEAAAV

-163 LAGGTAPSEGRASFQ
+163 LAGGTAPAEGRASFA

-183 QGRFVVIGG
+183 PGRFVVIGG

-202 NGIQVRGARGGELAA
+202 NGIQVRGARGGELAV

-239 PNPAMVNITTPGGG
+239 PNPSMVNVTTVGGT
-253 NEFHGE
+253 NAFHGE

-269 DARNFFAPGPEELK
+269 DARNFFSPGPEELK
-283 RNQYGFAV
+283 RNQFGFAI
-291 GGPIVRDKMWF
+291 GGPIVKDKMWF

-310 ERVAFSRG
+310 ERVAFTRG

-332 EDPFVIHD
+332 EDPFIIHD
-340 PLTLDRDTGTR
+340 PMTLNETAGTR
-351 QPFENQTIPKSRF
+351 QPFPNQQVPRDRF

-378 SSFRARPS
+378 ASFTQRPN
-386 NLFVHPRNTVDND
+386 NLFVNPRNVIEDD
-399 QFNVRVDTQL
+399 QLNARVDMQL
-409 TQKQSLFS
+409 TDRQSLFT
-417 QYIWSDNS
+417 QYMWSDNS
-425 AVRPGAFP
+425 AVRPGSFP
-433 LSGAFYPNQFAMWMA
+433 LSGAFYPNQFWMWMA
-448 QHTYTISPKLVSTI
+448 QHTYTISPKWVSTI

-472 FSNEAREVGDI
+472 FSNEGRDVGDI

-498 FAQRIQGFTGFGR
+498 FAQRIQGFAGFGR

-526 PAVSYIT
+526 PGFSYIT

-541 ASIRYRRTWQQNA
+541 ASVRYRRTWQQNA

-567 FTAQLTTNA
+567 YTAQLSRNA
-576 AGDLVANGRNSGNAF
+576 AGNLVPAGGSGNAF

-615 QFSPY
+615 QFMPY
-620 LQDTW
+620 VQDTW

-634 LGVSW
+634 WGISW

-644 PNPRGR
+644 PNPRGS

-674 PRVIEPDSD
+674 PRVIEPDSN
-683 NIAPRVGVAW
+683 NIAPRFGIAW
-693 QLDNKT
+693 QVDDKT
-699 VVRAGAGA
+699 VLRAGGGV

-730 DAINTGKLLPEYIPG
+730 DAINTGKLIPEFIPG

-759 NFARNLPAGITPF
+759 NFASNLPAGITPF

-782 VQQWNFSIQRTL
+782 VQQWNLSLQRTL
-794 SDNDLLELSYLG
+794 GRSSMLELSYLG

-819 QCRVGSDLRCD
+819 QCQVTADLFCD
-830 RATRPYLQYR
+830 RATRPYPQYR

-851 SYNALVA
+851 SFNALVA
-858 RYHHRMS
+858 RFHHRMS
-865 HGLDLRVEYT
+865 RGVDLRVEYT
-875 FSKALYD
+875 FGKALYD

-909 KHRGVISALWE
+909 RNRLVTSLLWE

-925 GRALGSDMPRG
+925 DRAFGSGMSRAA
-936 LDYAVGGWTVTT
+936 DYVVGGWNVST
-948 IGTFSN
+948 IATFSN

-969 FVGHRPNRTCSGVLD
+969 FVGHRPNRTCSGNLSSVD
-984 SANLRSNLQ
+984 LRSNRQ
-993 FIDTSCFQNTER
+993 FIDTSCFQDTER
-1005 GFFGNSDRAPI
+1005 GFFGNSERAPI
-1016 SGPGLNNFAFG
+1016 SGPGLNNFVIG
-1027 IQKQFPVAE
+1027 IQKDFELAE
-1036 SQYVQLRVEMFNA
+1036 SKLLEFRLEMFNA

-1068 LVSSARAPRIIQM
+1068 LVSAARQPRVVQM
-1081 GLKFVF
+1081 ALKLQF

>member
-1 MFLRNVHILGLLC
+1 MLTVPSIW
-14 VAALLASSTLWG
+14 A
-26 QGVSGSASVAGVV
+26 QGVSGSASVAGTV
-39 TDETGAVIP
+39 TDTTGAVIP
-48 GASVALINVE
+48 GASVVLLNVE
-58 RGSEQQVSTNE
+58 RGSEQEVSTNE
-69 VGNYAYPDITPGIYT
+69 AGNYAYPDITPGTYS
-84 VRVSSAGFA
+84 VRVSSDGFQ
-93 TQEVTDLEVQV
+93 TREVTDLQVQV
-104 GQRAAVNVELAVG
+104 GQRAAVNVELEVG
-117 QVTDVVTVEAAAV
+117 QVTEVVTVEAAAV

-163 LAGGTAPSEGRASFQ
+163 LAGGTAPAEGRASFA

-183 QGRFVVIGG
+183 PGRFVVIGG

-202 NGIQVRGARGGELAA
+202 NGIQVRGARGGELAV

-239 PNPAMVNITTPGGG
+239 PNPSMVNVTTVGGT
-253 NEFHGE
+253 NAFHGE

-269 DARNFFAPGPEELK
+269 DARNFFSPGPEELK
-283 RNQYGFAV
+283 RNQFGFAI
-291 GGPIVRDKMWF
+291 GGPIVKDKMWF

-310 ERVAFSRG
+310 ERVAFTRG

-332 EDPFVIHD
+332 EDPFIIHD
-340 PLTLDRDTGTR
+340 PMTLNETAGTR
-351 QPFENQTIPKSRF
+351 QPFPNQQVPRDRF

-378 SSFRARPS
+378 ASFTQRPN
-386 NLFVHPRNTVDND
+386 NLFVNPRNVIEDD
-399 QFNVRVDTQL
+399 QLNARVDMQL
-409 TQKQSLFS
+409 TDRQSLFT
-417 QYIWSDNS
+417 QYMWSDNS
-425 AVRPGAFP
+425 AVRPGSFP
-433 LSGAFYPNQFAMWMA
+433 LSGAFYPNQFWMWMA
-448 QHTYTISPKLVSTI
+448 QHTYTISPKWVSTI

-472 FSNEAREVGDI
+472 FSNEGRDVGDI

-498 FAQRIQGFTGFGR
+498 FAQRIQGFAGFGR

-526 PAVSYIT
+526 PGFSYIT

-541 ASIRYRRTWQQNA
+541 ASVRYRRTWQQNA

-567 FTAQLTTNA
+567 YTAQLSRNA
-576 AGDLVANGRNSGNAF
+576 AGNLVPAGGSGNAF

-615 QFSPY
+615 QFMPY
-620 LQDTW
+620 VQDTW

-634 LGVSW
+634 WGISW

-644 PNPRGR
+644 PNPRGS

-674 PRVIEPDSD
+674 PRVIEPDSN
-683 NIAPRVGVAW
+683 NIAPRFGIAW
-693 QLDNKT
+693 QVDDKT
-699 VVRAGAGA
+699 VLRAGGGV

-730 DAINTGKLLPEYIPG
+730 DAINTGKLIPEFIPG

-759 NFARNLPAGITPF
+759 NFASNLPAGITPF

-782 VQQWNFSIQRTL
+782 VQQWNLSLQRTL
-794 SDNDLLELSYLG
+794 GRSSMLELSYLG

-819 QCRVGSDLRCD
+819 QCQVTADLFCD
-830 RATRPYLQYR
+830 RATRPYPQYR

-851 SYNALVA
+851 SFNALVA
-858 RYHHRMS
+858 RFHHRMS
-865 HGLDLRVEYT
+865 RGVDLRVEYT
-875 FSKALYD
+875 FGKALYD

-909 KHRGVISALWE
+909 RNRLVTSLLWE

-925 GRALGSDMPRG
+925 DRAFGSGMSRAA
-936 LDYAVGGWTVTT
+936 DYVVGGWNVST
-948 IGTFSN
+948 IATFSN

-969 FVGHRPNRTCSGVLD
+969 FVGHRPNRTCSGNLSSVD
-984 SANLRSNLQ
+984 LRSNRQ
-993 FIDTSCFQNTER
+993 FIDTSCFQDTER
-1005 GFFGNSDRAPI
+1005 GFFGNSERAPI
-1016 SGPGLNNFAFG
+1016 SGPGLNNFVIG
-1027 IQKQFPVAE
+1027 IQKDFELAE
-1036 SQYVQLRVEMFNA
+1036 SKLLEFRLEMFNA

-1068 LVSSARAPRIIQM
+1068 LVSAARQPRVVQM
-1081 GLKFVF
+1081 ALKLQF

>member
-1 MFLRNVHILGLLC
+1 MQSLSLKAVLFGI
-14 VAALLASSTLWG
+14 VAVLTVPSIWA
-26 QGVSGSASVAGVV
+26 QGVSGSASVAGTV
-39 TDETGAVIP
+39 TDTTGAVIP
-48 GASVALINVE
+48 GASVVLLNVE
-58 RGSEQQVSTNE
+58 RGSEQEVSTNE
-69 VGNYAYPDITPGIYT
+69 AGNYAYPDITPGTYS
-84 VRVSSAGFA
+84 VRVSSDGFQ
-93 TQEVTDLEVQV
+93 TREVTDLQVQI
-104 GQRAAVNVELAVG
+104 GQRAAVNVELEVG
-117 QVTDVVTVEAAAV
+117 QVTEVVTVEAAAV

-163 LAGGTAPSEGRASFQ
+163 LAGGTAPAEGRASFA

-183 QGRFVVIGG
+183 PGRFVVIGG

-202 NGIQVRGARGGELAA
+202 NGIQVRGARGGELAV

-239 PNPAMVNITTPGGG
+239 PNPSMVNVTTVGGT
-253 NEFHGE
+253 NAFHGE

-269 DARNFFAPGPEELK
+269 DARNFFSPGPEELK
-283 RNQYGFAV
+283 RNQFGFAI
-291 GGPIVRDKMWF
+291 GGPIVKDKMWF

-310 ERVAFSRG
+310 ERVAFTRG

-332 EDPFVIHD
+332 EDPFIIHD
-340 PLTLDRDTGTR
+340 PMTLNETAGTR
-351 QPFENQTIPKSRF
+351 QPFPNQQVPRDRF

-378 SSFRARPS
+378 ASFTQRPN
-386 NLFVHPRNTVDND
+386 NLFVNPRNVIEDD
-399 QFNVRVDTQL
+399 QLNARVDMQL
-409 TQKQSLFS
+409 TDRQSLFT
-417 QYIWSDNS
+417 QYMWSDNS
-425 AVRPGAFP
+425 AVRPGSFP
-433 LSGAFYPNQFAMWMA
+433 LSGAFYPNQFWMWMA
-448 QHTYTISPKLVSTI
+448 QHTYTISPKWVSTI

-472 FSNEAREVGDI
+472 FSNEGRDVGDI

-498 FAQRIQGFTGFGR
+498 FAQRIQGFAGFGR

-526 PAVSYIT
+526 PGFSYIT

-541 ASIRYRRTWQQNA
+541 ASVRYRRTWQQNA

-567 FTAQLTTNA
+567 YTAQLSRNA
-576 AGDLVANGRNSGNAF
+576 AGNLVPAGGSGNAF

-615 QFSPY
+615 QFMPY
-620 LQDTW
+620 VQDTW

-634 LGVSW
+634 WGISW

-644 PNPRGR
+644 PNPRGS

-674 PRVIEPDSD
+674 PRVIEPDSN
-683 NIAPRVGVAW
+683 NIAPRFGIAW
-693 QLDNKT
+693 QVDDKT
-699 VVRAGAGA
+699 VLRAGGGV

-730 DAINTGKLLPEYIPG
+730 DAINTGKLIPEFIPG

-759 NFARNLPAGITPF
+759 NFASNLPAGITPF

-782 VQQWNFSIQRTL
+782 VQQWNLSLQRTL
-794 SDNDLLELSYLG
+794 GRSSMLELSYLG

-819 QCRVGSDLRCD
+819 QCQVTADLFCD
-830 RATRPYLQYR
+830 RATRPYPQYR

-851 SYNALVA
+851 SFNALVA
-858 RYHHRMS
+858 RFHHRMS
-865 HGLDLRVEYT
+865 RGVDLRVEYT
-875 FSKALYD
+875 FGKALYD

-909 KHRGVISALWE
+909 RNRLVTSLLWE

-925 GRALGSDMPRG
+925 DRAFGSGMSRAA
-936 LDYAVGGWTVTT
+936 DYVVGGWNVST
-948 IGTFSN
+948 IATFSN

-969 FVGHRPNRTCSGVLD
+969 FVGHRPNRTCSGNLSSVD
-984 SANLRSNLQ
+984 LRSNRQ
-993 FIDTSCFQNTER
+993 FIDTSCFQDTER
-1005 GFFGNSDRAPI
+1005 GFFGNSERAPI
-1016 SGPGLNNFAFG
+1016 SGPGLNNFVIG
-1027 IQKQFPVAE
+1027 IQKDFELAE
-1036 SQYVQLRVEMFNA
+1036 SKLLEFRLEMFNA

-1068 LVSSARAPRIIQM
+1068 LVSAARQPRVVQM
-1081 GLKFVF
+1081 ALKLQF

>member
-1 MFLRNVHILGLLC
+1 MKTMNPLAVVLVC
-14 VAALLASSTLWG
+14 ALAVSLPPVMA
-26 QGVSGSASVAGVV
+26 QGVSGSASVAGTV

-48 GASVALINVE
+48 GATVTLVNVE
-58 RGSEQQVSTNE
+58 RGSEQEGSTNE
-69 VGNYAYPDITPGIYT
+69 AGNYVYPDITPGTYT
-84 VRVSSAGFA
+84 VRVSSDGFA
-93 TQEVTDLEVQV
+93 TQEITDLDVQV

-117 QVTDVVTVEAAAV
+117 QVTNVVTVEAAAV
-130 LLETESNAIGTVVDS
+130 LLETENNAVGTVVDS

-158 LELAL
+158 LQLAL

-183 QGRFVVIGG
+183 EGRFVVIGG

-202 NGIQVRGARGGELAA
+202 NGIQVRGARGGELA
-217 NVSIANVDQF
+217 VGLSVANVDQF

-239 PNPAMVNITTPGGG
+239 PNPSMVNVTTPGGG
-253 NEFHGE
+253 NDFHGE
-259 AFEFL
+259 AFEFV
-264 RNTKL
+264 RNTVL

-291 GGPIVRDKMWF
+291 GGPIKRQKVWF
-302 RTGYEGMR
+302 RAGYEGMR

-332 EDPFVIHD
+332 EDPFIIHD
-340 PLTLDRDTGTR
+340 PLTLDEAAGTR
-351 QPFENQTIPKSRF
+351 DPFPNQTVPQSRF
-364 NSVSENLLQYYLPG
+364 NSVSQNLLQYYLPG
-378 SSFRARPS
+378 SSFHTRPS

-399 QFNVRVDTQL
+399 QFNVRIDTQL
-409 TQKQSLFS
+409 TDRQNLFT
-417 QYIWSDNS
+417 QYIWQDNS

-433 LSGAFYPNQFAMWMA
+433 LSGAFYPNQIALWMM
-448 QHTYTISPKLVSTI
+448 QHTYTISPKWVSTI

-498 FAQRIQGFTGFGR
+498 FSQGIQGFTGFGR

-526 PAVSYIT
+526 PGMSYIA
-533 GNHQYRFG
+533 GNHQFRFG
-541 ASIRYRRTWQQNA
+541 ATIRYRRTWQQNA

-559 GSLIYNRV
+559 GSLRYNRV
-567 FTAQLTTNA
+567 YSAQLTTNA
-576 AGDLVANGRNSGNAF
+576 AGNLVASGGNSGNAF
-591 ADYLLGTPDRG
+591 ADYLLGMPDRG

-615 QFSPY
+615 QFMPY
-620 LQDTW
+620 VQDTW
-625 KVRRNLTLN
+625 KVRRNLTVN
-634 LGVSW
+634 WGMSW

-644 PNPRGR
+644 PNPWGR

-683 NIAPRVGVAW
+683 NFSPRFGIAW
-693 QLDNKT
+693 QLDDKT
-699 VVRAGAGA
+699 VIRAGAGA

-716 LQFAAVGPPFTNSV
+716 LQFAAVGPPYTNSV
-730 DAINTGKLLPEYIPG
+730 DAINTGKLLPEFIPG
-745 VNIFPVIPLPPIDE
+745 VNIFPVVPLPPIDE
-759 NFARNLPAGITPF
+759 NFARDLPHGITPF

-782 VQQWNFSIQRTL
+782 VQQWNFSLQRTL
-794 SDNDLLELSYLG
+794 GANDMLELTYLG

-819 QCRVGSDLRCD
+819 QCVVGSDLRCD
-830 RATRPYLQYR
+830 RATRPYPRYR
-840 AILQSDFNANS
+840 SILQSDFNANS
-851 SYNALVA
+851 SYNALVG

-865 HGLDLRVEYT
+865 HGLDFRVEYT
-875 FSKALYD
+875 FGKALYD

-890 NNQIAT
+890 NNQIAN

-909 KHRGVISALWE
+909 KHRAVVSAIWE
-920 LPFGR
+920 LPIGR
-925 GRALGSDMPRG
+925 GRQFGADMPQG
-936 LDYAVGGWTVTT
+936 LDYVVGGWQITT
-948 IGTFSN
+948 IATFSN

-969 FVGHRPNRTCSGVLD
+969 FVGHRPNRTCSGNLD
-984 SANLRSNLQ
+984 GADLRRSLQ
-993 FIDTSCFQNTER
+993 FIDTTCFHNTER
-1005 GFFGNSDRAPI
+1005 GFFGNSERAPI
-1016 SGPGLNNFAFG
+1016 SGPGRNNFDIG
-1027 IQKQFPVAE
+1027 IEKEFPVSE
-1036 SQYVQLRVEMFNA
+1036 SKFFQLRVEMFNA

-1054 FRNPNGSVANRNFG
+1054 FRNPNGRVGNRNFG
-1068 LVSSARAPRIIQM
+1068 LVSGARQPRLVQM

>member
-1 MFLRNVHILGLLC
+1 MSSHIRPFFSLILGLA
-14 VAALLASSTLWG
+14 VAVSASWA
-26 QGVSGSASVAGVV
+26 QGVSGSASVAGTV

-48 GASVALINVE
+48 GATVVLINVE
-58 RGSEQQVSTNE
+58 RGSEQEASTNE
-69 VGNYAYPDITPGIYT
+69 AGNYAYPDITPGTYT
-84 VRVSSAGFA
+84 VRVSSEGFA
-93 TQEVTDLEVQV
+93 TQEVTDLDVQV
-104 GQRAAVNVELAVG
+104 GQRAAVNIELAVG
-117 QVTDVVTVEAAAV
+117 QVTNVVTVEAAAV

-158 LELAL
+158 LQLAL
-163 LAGGTAPSEGRASFQ
+163 LSGGTVPSEGRASFA

-183 QGRFVVIGG
+183 PGRFVVVGG

-202 NGIQVRGARGGELAA
+202 NGIQVRGARGGELAV
-217 NVSIANVDQF
+217 NVSVANVDQF

-239 PNPAMVNITTPGGG
+239 PNPSMVNVTTNGGG
-253 NEFHGE
+253 NEFHGQL
-259 AFEFL
+259 FEFV
-264 RNTKL
+264 RNTEL
-269 DARNFFAPGPEELK
+269 DARNFFSPGPEELK
-283 RNQYGFAV
+283 RNQFGFAV
-291 GGPIVRDKMWF
+291 GGPIVRNKVWF
-302 RTGYEGMR
+302 YGGYEGLR
-310 ERVAFSRG
+310 ERVAFTRG

-340 PLTLDRDTGTR
+340 PYTLNEEAGTR
-351 QPFENQTIPKSRF
+351 EPFPNQAVPRSRF

-378 SSFRARPS
+378 SSFNERPN
-386 NLFVHPRNTVDND
+386 NLFVNPRNTVDDD
-399 QFNVRVDTQL
+399 QFNVRIDLDL
-409 TQKQSLFS
+409 TNKQKLFS
-417 QYIWSDNS
+417 QYINSDNS

-448 QHTYTISPKLVSTI
+448 QHTYTISPKWVSTL

-472 FSNEAREVGDI
+472 FSNEARDVGDI

-498 FAQRIQGFTGFGR
+498 FSQGIQGFSGFGR

-526 PAVSYIT
+526 PGVSYIT
-533 GNHQYRFG
+533 GNHQFRFG

-559 GSLIYNRV
+559 GNLRYNRV
-567 FTAQLTTNA
+567 YSAQLTRNA
-576 AGDLVANGRNSGNAF
+576 AGALVPSGGDSGNAF

-615 QFSPY
+615 QFMPY
-620 LQDTW
+620 VQDTW
-625 KVRRNLTLN
+625 KVRRNLTIN
-634 LGVSW
+634 WGISW

-644 PNPRGR
+644 PNPHGR
-650 AADYPHGFDPATGL
+650 AADFPHGFDPATGL
-664 LEFAVLGQVD
+664 LEFAVLGEVD

-683 NIAPRVGVAW
+683 NFAPRFGVAW
-693 QLDNKT
+693 QLDDKT

-716 LQFAAVGPPFTNSV
+716 LQFSAVGPPFTNSV
-730 DAINTGKLLPEYIPG
+730 DAINTGKLLPEFIPG

-759 NFARNLPAGITPF
+759 NFARNLPSGITPF

-782 VQQWNFSIQRTL
+782 VQQWNLSIQRTL
-794 SDNDLLELSYLG
+794 GSNDLLEVSYLG

-819 QCRVGSDLRCD
+819 QCVVGSDLFCD
-830 RATRPYLQYR
+830 RETRPYPRYR
-840 AILQSDFNANS
+840 SILQSDFNANS
-851 SYNALVA
+851 SYNALVG
-858 RYHHRMS
+858 RYHHRFS
-865 HGLDLRVEYT
+865 RGIDFRAEYT
-875 FSKALYD
+875 FGKALYD

-890 NNQIAT
+890 NNQIAN

-909 KHRGVISALWE
+909 KHRAVISALWN
-920 LPFGR
+920 LPLGR
-925 GRALGSDMPRG
+925 GKAFGSSMPKG
-936 LDYAVGGWTVTT
+936 LDYAVGGWVVTT
-948 IGTFSN
+948 IATFSN
-954 GLPIFITVP
+954 GLPVFITVP

-969 FVGHRPNRTCSGVLD
+969 FVGHRPNRTCSGVLE
-984 SANLRSNLQ
+984 SADLRRSGQ
-993 FIDTSCFQNTER
+993 FIDTSCFQDTER

-1016 SGPGLNNFAFG
+1016 SGPGRNNFDIG
-1027 IQKQFPVAE
+1027 IQKQFPITEAR
-1036 SQYVQLRVEMFNA
+1036 YVQFRVEMFNA

-1054 FRNPNGSVANRNFG
+1054 FRNPNGAVANRNFG
-1068 LVSSARAPRIIQM
+1068 LVGGARPPRLVQL
-1081 GLKFVF
+1081 GLKLVF

>member
-1 MFLRNVHILGLLC
+1 MHFKNLAGVIFAIL
-14 VAALLASSTLWG
+14 VMVTAPSIWA
-26 QGVSGSASVAGVV
+26 QGVSGSASVAGTV
-39 TDETGAVIP
+39 TDTTGAVIP
-48 GASVALINVE
+48 GASVVLLNVE
-58 RGSEQQVSTNE
+58 RGSEQEVSTNE
-69 VGNYAYPDITPGIYT
+69 AGNYAYPDITPGNYT
-84 VRVSSAGFA
+84 VRVSSEGFQ
-93 TQEVTDLEVQV
+93 TREVTDLQVQV
-104 GQRAAVNVELAVG
+104 GQRAAVNVELEVG
-117 QVTDVVTVEAAAV
+117 QVTEVVTVEAAAV

-163 LAGGTAPSEGRASFQ
+163 LAGGTAPAEGRASFA

-183 QGRFVVIGG
+183 PGRFVVVGG

-202 NGIQVRGARGGELAA
+202 NGIQVRGARGGELAV

-239 PNPAMVNITTPGGG
+239 PNPSMVNVTTVGGT
-253 NEFHGE
+253 NAFHGE

-269 DARNFFAPGPEELK
+269 DARNFFSPGPEELK
-283 RNQYGFAV
+283 RNQFGFAI
-291 GGPIVRDKMWF
+291 GGPIVKDKMWF

-310 ERVAFSRG
+310 ERVAFTRG

-332 EDPFVIHD
+332 EDPFIIHD
-340 PLTLDRDTGTR
+340 PMTLNEAAGTR
-351 QPFENQTIPKSRF
+351 QPFPNQQVPRDRF
-364 NSVSENLLQYYLPG
+364 NTVSENLLQYYLPG
-378 SSFRARPS
+378 ASFTQRPN
-386 NLFVHPRNTVDND
+386 NLFVNPRNVIEDD
-399 QFNVRVDTQL
+399 QLNARVDMQL
-409 TQKQSLFS
+409 TDKQSLFT
-417 QYIWSDNS
+417 QYMWSDNS
-425 AVRPGAFP
+425 AVRPGSFP
-433 LSGAFYPNQFAMWMA
+433 LSGAFYPNQFWMWMA
-448 QHTYTISPKLVSTI
+448 QHTYTISPKWVSTI

-472 FSNEAREVGDI
+472 FSNEARDVGDI

-498 FAQRIQGFTGFGR
+498 FAQRIQGFAGFGR

-526 PAVSYIT
+526 PGFSYIT

-541 ASIRYRRTWQQNA
+541 ASVRYRRTWQQNA

-567 FTAQLTTNA
+567 YTAQLNRNA
-576 AGDLVANGRNSGNAF
+576 AGNVVPDLVSGNAF

-615 QFSPY
+615 QFMPY
-620 LQDTW
+620 VQDTW

-634 LGVSW
+634 WGISW

-644 PNPRGR
+644 PNPRGS

-683 NIAPRVGVAW
+683 NIAPRVGIAW

-699 VVRAGAGA
+699 VLRAGGGV

-716 LQFAAVGPPFTNSV
+716 LQFSAVGPPFTNSV
-730 DAINTGKLLPEYIPG
+730 DAINTGKLIPEFIPG

-759 NFARNLPAGITPF
+759 NFASNLPSGITPF

-782 VQQWNFSIQRTL
+782 VQQWNLSLQRTL
-794 SDNDLLELSYLG
+794 GRSSMLELSYLG

-819 QCRVGSDLRCD
+819 QCQVTADLFCD
-830 RATRPYLQYR
+830 RATRPYPRYR

-858 RYHHRMS
+858 RFHRRMS
-865 HGLDLRVEYT
+865 RGVDLRVEYT
-875 FSKALYD
+875 FGKALYD

-890 NNQIAT
+890 NNQIAN

-909 KHRGVISALWE
+909 RNRLVTSLLWE
-920 LPFGR
+920 LPVGRDRSFGS
-925 GRALGSDMPRG
+925 GMSRAA
-936 LDYAVGGWTVTT
+936 DYVVGGWNVST
-948 IGTFSN
+948 IATFSN

-969 FVGHRPNRTCSGVLD
+969 FVGHRPNRTCSGNLSSVD
-984 SANLRSNLQ
+984 LRSNRQ
-993 FIDTSCFQNTER
+993 FIDTSCFQDTER
-1005 GFFGNSDRAPI
+1005 GFFGNSERAPI
-1016 SGPGLNNFAFG
+1016 SGPGLNNFVIG
-1027 IQKQFPVAE
+1027 IQKDFAFTE
-1036 SQYVQLRVEMFNA
+1036 SKLLEFRLEMFNA

-1068 LVSSARAPRIIQM
+1068 LVSAARQPRVVQM
-1081 GLKFVF
+1081 ALKLQF